1 MLQGKFVHLHVH
13 SEFSLLDGAN
23 RIKDLPVRA
32 KELGMNAM
40 AITDHGAMFGAIDFY
55 KACKANDIKP
65 IIGCEVYVAPRNRKD
80 KDPNLDARYSHLILL
95 AKDNQGYKN
104 LATLV
109 SLGYT
114 EGFYYK
120 PRIDHEII
128 EKYHEGII
136 CLSACL
142 AGEVNQAILAND
154 MEKAK
159 EVALWYKS
167 IFGED
172 YYLEIQNNGIKE
184 QVLANQKLI
193 QLARE
198 LDIPLVAT
206 NDAHYLKR
214 EDAYNHEVL
223 LCIQTGKRMTDEDRM
238 KFDTDELYVKSPEE
252 MSDYFK
258 NVPDAIENTVK
269 IAEKCNV
276 EFEFGHT
283 ILPNYDVP
291 QEFATHYDYLE
302 KLTYDGLK
310 NRYGENPSKEILE
323 RTEYELSVIK
333 KMGYVDYFLI
343 VWDYIHYAKTHN
355 IPVGPGRGSGAGSIV
370 AYSIEI
376 TDIDPIQYNLIFER
390 FLNPERISMPDFDVD
405 FCYEKRDKVI
415 EYVEQKY
422 GKDHV
427 SQIITFGTMS
437 ARMVIRDVARVL
449 DMPYAEADK
458 LAKMIPNEIHI
469 TIKKAMEQNKELKEL
484 YDTDEEIKKML
495 NIAMALEGMPRQA
508 STHACGIVITK
519 EPVVSYVPLYV
530 RDGAISTQYIM
541 TTLEELG
548 LLKMDFLALEKL
560 NIISKVSKKIKNF
573 NINNIPLD
581 DKKTLKIFYDADTDD
596 IFQFESSYA
605 KSVLDKLKITSFNE
619 LTVSLAL
626 VRPGANKQI
635 DEYLKNKKEGI
646 NLTGDLADILGA
658 TYGTIIYQEQVMK
671 IFEKVGGYSLFEA
684 DDIRVAISKKKEDI
698 INAQH
703 DKFVSGGIKNGY
715 SKEFVEKLFNK
726 IKEFGGYGFNKS
738 HSVAYALVSYQMAYL
753 KANYPKEFMFY
764 LLENNKDISK
774 CEKILSSL
782 KNSGYKL
789 LKPNINYSIDK
800 YAEKNGYILLPLNII
815 RGLND
820 DIISK
825 IIRVRENGF
834 NDIFDFF
841 VKTNSFLNNETY
853 LILIKSG
860 ALDIFKINKQTM
872 IKNIDVILNYAS
884 IYSDGLGKPILIKYP
899 EYDEATLREFEV
911 LSYGMYITNHPCS
924 KYKDVIKVENIK
936 NYLFK
941 NINMVLLIKN
951 IRTIKDKK
959 GGEMAFLECEDETGK
974 VNLTMFSSLYAKNND
989 LKVNELIRVN
999 VKVSKRFDKLNVLVN
1014 NIKRK

>member
-1 MLQGKFVHLHVH
+1 MEEKKLIPLKITT
-13 SEFSLLDGAN
+13 EYSLLKSL
-23 RIKDLPVRA
+23 IKLPDLISFLLENNI
-32 KELGMNAM
+32 KECSICDENLNGFME
-40 AITDHGAMFGAIDFY
+40 FY
-55 KACKANDIKP
+55 LKCKENNIKP
-65 IIGCEVYVAPRNRKD
+65 IIGLDTVFESMHIYVYAKNYFGYQQLLKIDYLKNNMKLLYLENPNLLVIIPFKSIDIYEKLKYKDNVYIGFCNDIEKSNALLISDKIVYVDNVRCLYKKD
-80 KDPNLDARYSHLILL
+80 IPYLKYLKMLN
-95 AKDNQGYKN
+95 DNFVYNDNAYYKN
-104 LATLV
+104 STLENIKTTYEF
-109 SLGYT
+109 S
-114 EGFYYK
+114 K
-120 PRIDHEII
+120 QI
-128 EKYHEGII
+128 
-136 CLSACL
+136 
-142 AGEVNQAILAND
+142 N
-154 MEKAK
+154 
-159 EVALWYKS
+159 
-167 IFGED
+167 
-172 YYLEIQNNGIKE
+172 LEISFDKKYIPKFNNSDNNYEYLKKLCILGLNKRFNGKVSNKYKE
-184 QVLANQKLI
+184 RILY
-193 QLARE
+193 E
-198 LDIPLVAT
+198 LD
-206 NDAHYLKR
+206 
-214 EDAYNHEVL
+214 
-223 LCIQTGKRMTDEDRM
+223 
-238 KFDTDELYVKSPEE
+238 
-252 MSDYFK
+252 
-258 NVPDAIENTVK
+258 
-269 IAEKCNV
+269 
-276 EFEFGHT
+276 
-283 ILPNYDVP
+283 
-291 QEFATHYDYLE
+291 
-302 KLTYDGLK
+302 
-310 NRYGENPSKEILE
+310 
-323 RTEYELSVIK
+323 VIN
-333 KMGYVDYFLI
+333 KMGFVDYFLI
-343 VWDYIHYAKTHN
+343 VYDYVLYAKKN
-355 IPVGPGRGSGAGSIV
+355 DIFVGPGRGSAAGSLV
-370 AYSIEI
+370 SYSLGI
-376 TDIDPIQYNLIFER
+376 TNIDPIKYDLLFER
-390 FLNPERISMPDFDVD
+390 FLNINRKKMPDIDID
-405 FCYEKRDKVI
+405 FESDKRINMI
-415 EYVEQKY
+415 EYVKNKY
-422 GKDHV
+422 GFDKV
-427 SQIITFGTMS
+427 AVGLTFNNYK
-437 ARMVIRDVARVL
+437 AKLILRD
-449 DMPYAEADK
+449 
-458 LAKMIPNEIHI
+458 LAKLLKVDSNVFDKF
-469 TIKKAMEQNKELKEL
+469 IKNINSSLSLKENYQNEKVKKYIEMYSEIKNL
-484 YDTDEEIKKML
+484 YDISYH
-495 NIAMALEGMPRQA
+495 LEGLKKNT
-508 STHACGIVITK
+508 STHAAGVIISSEKLGKIIPISNEDGTLKTGI
-519 EPVVSYVPLYV
+519 EMPY
-530 RDGAISTQYIM
+530 
-541 TTLEELG
+541 LEKMG

-646 NLTGDLADILGA
+646 NLAGDLTDILGS

-764 LLENNKDISK
+764 LLESNKDISK

-884 IYSDGLGKPILIKYP
+884 IYSDGLGKPILTKYP
-899 EYDEATLREFEV
+899 EYDDTTLREFEI

-941 NINMVLLIKN
+941 NVNMVLLIKN

-989 LKVNELIRVN
+989 LKVNELIIVN

>member
-1 MLQGKFVHLHVH
+1 MEEKKLIPLKITT
-13 SEFSLLDGAN
+13 EYSLLKSL
-23 RIKDLPVRA
+23 IKLPDLISFLNENNI
-32 KELGMNAM
+32 KEC
-40 AITDHGAMFGAIDFY
+40 AICDENLNGFMDFY
-55 KACKANDIKP
+55 LKCKENNIKP
-65 IIGCEVYVAPRNRKD
+65 IIGLDTVYESMHIYVYAKNYLGYQELLKIDYLKDNMNLSYLENSNLLVIIPFKSIDIYEKLKYKDNVYIGFCNDIEKNNALLICDKIVYVDNVRCLFKKD
-80 KDPNLDARYSHLILL
+80 ISYLKYLKMLN
-95 AKDNQGYKN
+95 DNFVYN
-104 LATLV
+104 DNA
-109 SLGYT
+109 
-114 EGFYYK
+114 YYK
-120 PRIDHEII
+120 T
-128 EKYHEGII
+128 
-136 CLSACL
+136 S
-142 AGEVNQAILAND
+142 
-154 MEKAK
+154 
-159 EVALWYKS
+159 S
-167 IFGED
+167 FED
-172 YYLEIQNNGIKE
+172 IQTTNEFSKQINLEIPFDKKYIPKFNNSDNNYEYLKKLCILGLNKRFNGKVSNKYKE
-184 QVLANQKLI
+184 RILY
-193 QLARE
+193 E
-198 LDIPLVAT
+198 LD
-206 NDAHYLKR
+206 
-214 EDAYNHEVL
+214 
-223 LCIQTGKRMTDEDRM
+223 
-238 KFDTDELYVKSPEE
+238 
-252 MSDYFK
+252 
-258 NVPDAIENTVK
+258 
-269 IAEKCNV
+269 
-276 EFEFGHT
+276 
-283 ILPNYDVP
+283 
-291 QEFATHYDYLE
+291 
-302 KLTYDGLK
+302 
-310 NRYGENPSKEILE
+310 
-323 RTEYELSVIK
+323 VIN
-333 KMGYVDYFLI
+333 KMGFVDYFLI
-343 VWDYIHYAKTHN
+343 VYDYVLYAKKN
-355 IPVGPGRGSGAGSIV
+355 DIFVGPGRGSAAGSLV
-370 AYSIEI
+370 SYSLGI
-376 TDIDPIQYNLIFER
+376 TNIDPIKYDLLFER
-390 FLNPERISMPDFDVD
+390 FLNINRKKMPDIDID
-405 FCYEKRDKVI
+405 FESDKRINMI
-415 EYVEQKY
+415 EYVKNKY
-422 GKDHV
+422 GFDKV
-427 SQIITFGTMS
+427 AVGLTFNNYK
-437 ARMVIRDVARVL
+437 AKLILRD
-449 DMPYAEADK
+449 
-458 LAKMIPNEIHI
+458 LAKLLKVDSNVFDKFIKNINSSLSLKENYQNEKV
-469 TIKKAMEQNKELKEL
+469 KKYIEMYSELKNL
-484 YDTDEEIKKML
+484 YDISYH
-495 NIAMALEGMPRQA
+495 LEGLKKNT
-508 STHACGIVITK
+508 STHAAGVIISSEKLGKIIPISNEDGTLKTGI
-519 EPVVSYVPLYV
+519 EMPY
-530 RDGAISTQYIM
+530 
-541 TTLEELG
+541 LEKMG

-646 NLTGDLADILGA
+646 NLAGDLTDILGS

-841 VKTNSFLNNETY
+841 VKTNSFLNKETY

-884 IYSDGLGKPILIKYP
+884 IYSEGLGKPILTKYP
-899 EYDEATLREFEV
+899 EYDDTTLREFEI

-941 NINMVLLIKN
+941 NVNMVLLIKN

-974 VNLTMFSSLYAKNND
+974 ANLTMFSSLYAKNND

>member
-1 MLQGKFVHLHVH
+1 MEEKKLIPLKITT
-13 SEFSLLDGAN
+13 EYSLLKSL
-23 RIKDLPVRA
+23 IKLPDLISFLNENNI
-32 KELGMNAM
+32 KEC
-40 AITDHGAMFGAIDFY
+40 AICDENLNGFMDFY
-55 KACKANDIKP
+55 LKCKENNIKP
-65 IIGCEVYVAPRNRKD
+65 IIGLDTVYESMHIYVYAKNYLGYQELLKIDYLKDNMNLSYLENSNLLVIIPFKSIDIYEKLKYKDNVYIGFCNDIEKNNALLICDKIVYVDNVRCLYKKD
-80 KDPNLDARYSHLILL
+80 IPYLKYLKMLN
-95 AKDNQGYKN
+95 DNFVYN
-104 LATLV
+104 DNA
-109 SLGYT
+109 
-114 EGFYYK
+114 YYK
-120 PRIDHEII
+120 T
-128 EKYHEGII
+128 
-136 CLSACL
+136 S
-142 AGEVNQAILAND
+142 
-154 MEKAK
+154 
-159 EVALWYKS
+159 S
-167 IFGED
+167 FED
-172 YYLEIQNNGIKE
+172 IQTTYEFSKQINLEIPFDKKYIPKFNNSDNNHEYLKKLCILGLNKRFNGKVSNKYKE
-184 QVLANQKLI
+184 RILY
-193 QLARE
+193 E
-198 LDIPLVAT
+198 LD
-206 NDAHYLKR
+206 
-214 EDAYNHEVL
+214 
-223 LCIQTGKRMTDEDRM
+223 
-238 KFDTDELYVKSPEE
+238 
-252 MSDYFK
+252 
-258 NVPDAIENTVK
+258 
-269 IAEKCNV
+269 
-276 EFEFGHT
+276 
-283 ILPNYDVP
+283 
-291 QEFATHYDYLE
+291 
-302 KLTYDGLK
+302 
-310 NRYGENPSKEILE
+310 
-323 RTEYELSVIK
+323 VIN
-333 KMGYVDYFLI
+333 KMGFVDYFLI
-343 VWDYIHYAKTHN
+343 VYDYVLYAKKN
-355 IPVGPGRGSGAGSIV
+355 DIFVGPGRGSAAGSLV
-370 AYSIEI
+370 SYSLGI
-376 TDIDPIQYNLIFER
+376 TNIDPIKYDLLFER
-390 FLNPERISMPDFDVD
+390 FLNINRKKMPDIDID
-405 FCYEKRDKVI
+405 FESDKRINMI
-415 EYVEQKY
+415 EYVKNKY
-422 GKDHV
+422 GFDKV
-427 SQIITFGTMS
+427 AVGLTFNNYK
-437 ARMVIRDVARVL
+437 AKLILRD
-449 DMPYAEADK
+449 
-458 LAKMIPNEIHI
+458 LAKLLKVDSNVFDKFIKNINSSLSLKENYQNEKV
-469 TIKKAMEQNKELKEL
+469 KKYIEMYSELKNL
-484 YDTDEEIKKML
+484 YDISYH
-495 NIAMALEGMPRQA
+495 LEGLKKNT
-508 STHACGIVITK
+508 STHAAGVIISSEKLGKIIPISNEDGTLKTGI
-519 EPVVSYVPLYV
+519 EMPY
-530 RDGAISTQYIM
+530 
-541 TTLEELG
+541 LEKMG

-646 NLTGDLADILGA
+646 NLAGDLTDILGS

-834 NDIFDFF
+834 DDIFDFF
-841 VKTNSFLNNETY
+841 VKTNSFLNKETY

-899 EYDEATLREFEV
+899 EYDEVTLREFEI

-941 NINMVLLIKN
+941 NINMVLLIKS

>member
-1 MLQGKFVHLHVH
+1 MKEKKLIPLKITT
-13 SEFSLLDGAN
+13 EYSLLKSL
-23 RIKDLPVRA
+23 IKLPDLISFLNENNI
-32 KELGMNAM
+32 KEC
-40 AITDHGAMFGAIDFY
+40 AICDENLNGFMDFY
-55 KACKANDIKP
+55 LKCKENNIKP
-65 IIGCEVYVAPRNRKD
+65 IIGLDTVYESMHIYVYAKNYLGYQELLKIDYLKDNMNLSYLENSNLLVIIPFKSIDIYEKLKYKDNVYIGFCNDIEKNNALLISDKIVYVDNVRCLYKKD
-80 KDPNLDARYSHLILL
+80 ITYLKYLKMLN
-95 AKDNQGYKN
+95 DNFVYN
-104 LATLV
+104 DNA
-109 SLGYT
+109 
-114 EGFYYK
+114 YYK
-120 PRIDHEII
+120 TSSLENIQTTYEFSKQI
-128 EKYHEGII
+128 
-136 CLSACL
+136 
-142 AGEVNQAILAND
+142 N
-154 MEKAK
+154 
-159 EVALWYKS
+159 
-167 IFGED
+167 
-172 YYLEIQNNGIKE
+172 LEIPFDKKYIPKFNNSDNNYEYLKKLCILGLNKRFNGKVSNKYKE
-184 QVLANQKLI
+184 RILY
-193 QLARE
+193 E
-198 LDIPLVAT
+198 LD
-206 NDAHYLKR
+206 
-214 EDAYNHEVL
+214 
-223 LCIQTGKRMTDEDRM
+223 
-238 KFDTDELYVKSPEE
+238 
-252 MSDYFK
+252 
-258 NVPDAIENTVK
+258 
-269 IAEKCNV
+269 
-276 EFEFGHT
+276 
-283 ILPNYDVP
+283 
-291 QEFATHYDYLE
+291 
-302 KLTYDGLK
+302 
-310 NRYGENPSKEILE
+310 
-323 RTEYELSVIK
+323 VIN
-333 KMGYVDYFLI
+333 KMGFVDYFLI
-343 VWDYIHYAKTHN
+343 VYDYVLYAKKN
-355 IPVGPGRGSGAGSIV
+355 DIFVGPGRGSAAGSLV
-370 AYSIEI
+370 SYSLGI
-376 TDIDPIQYNLIFER
+376 TNIDPIKYDLLFER
-390 FLNPERISMPDFDVD
+390 FLNINRKKMPDIDID
-405 FCYEKRDKVI
+405 FESDKRINMI
-415 EYVEQKY
+415 EYVKNKY
-422 GKDHV
+422 GFDKV
-427 SQIITFGTMS
+427 AVGLTFNNYK
-437 ARMVIRDVARVL
+437 AKLILRD
-449 DMPYAEADK
+449 
-458 LAKMIPNEIHI
+458 LAKLLKVDSNVFDKFIKNINSSLSLKENYQNEKV
-469 TIKKAMEQNKELKEL
+469 KKYIEMYSELKNL
-484 YDTDEEIKKML
+484 YDISYH
-495 NIAMALEGMPRQA
+495 LEGLKKNT
-508 STHACGIVITK
+508 STHAAGVIISSEKLGKIIPISNEDGTLKTGI
-519 EPVVSYVPLYV
+519 EMPY
-530 RDGAISTQYIM
+530 
-541 TTLEELG
+541 LEKMG

-646 NLTGDLADILGA
+646 NLTGDLADILGS

-703 DKFVSGGIKNGY
+703 DKFVYGGIKNGY

-899 EYDEATLREFEV
+899 EYDDTTLREFEI

-989 LKVNELIRVN
+989 LKVNELIIVN

>member
-1 MLQGKFVHLHVH
+1 MKEKKLIPLKITT
-13 SEFSLLDGAN
+13 EYSLLKSL
-23 RIKDLPVRA
+23 IKLPDLISFLLENNI
-32 KELGMNAM
+32 KEC
-40 AITDHGAMFGAIDFY
+40 AICDENLNGFMDFY
-55 KACKANDIKP
+55 LKCKENNIKP
-65 IIGCEVYVAPRNRKD
+65 IIGLDTVYESMHIYVYAKNYLGYQELLKIDYLKDNMNLSYLENSNLLVIIPFKSIDIYEKLKYKDNVYIGFCNDIEKNNALLISDKIVYVDNVRCLFKKD
-80 KDPNLDARYSHLILL
+80 ISYLKYLKMLN
-95 AKDNQGYKN
+95 DNFVYN
-104 LATLV
+104 DNA
-109 SLGYT
+109 
-114 EGFYYK
+114 YYK
-120 PRIDHEII
+120 T
-128 EKYHEGII
+128 
-136 CLSACL
+136 S
-142 AGEVNQAILAND
+142 
-154 MEKAK
+154 
-159 EVALWYKS
+159 S
-167 IFGED
+167 FED
-172 YYLEIQNNGIKE
+172 IQTTYEFSKQINLEIPFDKKYIPKYNNSDNNYEYLKKLCILGLNKRFNGKVSNKYKE
-184 QVLANQKLI
+184 RILY
-193 QLARE
+193 E
-198 LDIPLVAT
+198 LD
-206 NDAHYLKR
+206 
-214 EDAYNHEVL
+214 
-223 LCIQTGKRMTDEDRM
+223 
-238 KFDTDELYVKSPEE
+238 
-252 MSDYFK
+252 
-258 NVPDAIENTVK
+258 
-269 IAEKCNV
+269 
-276 EFEFGHT
+276 
-283 ILPNYDVP
+283 
-291 QEFATHYDYLE
+291 
-302 KLTYDGLK
+302 
-310 NRYGENPSKEILE
+310 
-323 RTEYELSVIK
+323 VIN
-333 KMGYVDYFLI
+333 KMGFVDYFLI
-343 VWDYIHYAKTHN
+343 VYDYVLYAKKN
-355 IPVGPGRGSGAGSIV
+355 DIFVGPGRGSAAGSLV
-370 AYSIEI
+370 SYSLGI
-376 TDIDPIQYNLIFER
+376 TNIDPIKYDLLFER
-390 FLNPERISMPDFDVD
+390 FLNINRKKMPDIDID
-405 FCYEKRDKVI
+405 FESDKRINMI
-415 EYVEQKY
+415 EYVKNKY
-422 GKDHV
+422 GFDKV
-427 SQIITFGTMS
+427 AVGLTFNNYK
-437 ARMVIRDVARVL
+437 AKLILRD
-449 DMPYAEADK
+449 
-458 LAKMIPNEIHI
+458 LAKILKVDSNVFDKFIKNINSSLSLKENYQNEKV
-469 TIKKAMEQNKELKEL
+469 KKYIEMYSELKNL
-484 YDTDEEIKKML
+484 YDISYH
-495 NIAMALEGMPRQA
+495 LEGLKKNA
-508 STHACGIVITK
+508 STHAAGVIISSEKLGKIIPISNEDGTLKTGI
-519 EPVVSYVPLYV
+519 EMPY
-530 RDGAISTQYIM
+530 
-541 TTLEELG
+541 LEKMG

-619 LTVSLAL
+619 LIVSLAL

-646 NLTGDLADILGA
+646 NLTGDLADILGS

-715 SKEFVEKLFNK
+715 TKEFLEKLFNK

-841 VKTNSFLNNETY
+841 VKTNSFLNKETY

-899 EYDEATLREFEV
+899 EYDEATLREFEI

-941 NINMVLLIKN
+941 NINMVLLIKS

-989 LKVNELIRVN
+989 LKANELIIVN

>member
-1 MLQGKFVHLHVH
+1 MKEKKLIPLKITT
-13 SEFSLLDGAN
+13 EYSLLKSL
-23 RIKDLPVRA
+23 IKLPDLISFLLENNI
-32 KELGMNAM
+32 KEC
-40 AITDHGAMFGAIDFY
+40 AICDENLNGFMDFY
-55 KACKANDIKP
+55 LKCKENNIKP
-65 IIGCEVYVAPRNRKD
+65 IIGLDTVYESMHIYVYAKNYLGYQELLKIDYLKDNMNLSYLENSNLLVIIPFKSIDIYEKLKYKDNVYIGFCNDIEKNNALLISDKIVYVDNVRCLFKKD
-80 KDPNLDARYSHLILL
+80 ISYLKYLKMLN
-95 AKDNQGYKN
+95 DNFVYN
-104 LATLV
+104 DNA
-109 SLGYT
+109 
-114 EGFYYK
+114 YYK
-120 PRIDHEII
+120 T
-128 EKYHEGII
+128 
-136 CLSACL
+136 S
-142 AGEVNQAILAND
+142 
-154 MEKAK
+154 
-159 EVALWYKS
+159 S
-167 IFGED
+167 FED
-172 YYLEIQNNGIKE
+172 IQTTYEFSKQINLEIPFDKKYIPKFNNSDNNYEYLKKLCILGLNKRFNGKVSNKYKE
-184 QVLANQKLI
+184 RILY
-193 QLARE
+193 E
-198 LDIPLVAT
+198 LD
-206 NDAHYLKR
+206 
-214 EDAYNHEVL
+214 
-223 LCIQTGKRMTDEDRM
+223 
-238 KFDTDELYVKSPEE
+238 
-252 MSDYFK
+252 
-258 NVPDAIENTVK
+258 
-269 IAEKCNV
+269 
-276 EFEFGHT
+276 
-283 ILPNYDVP
+283 
-291 QEFATHYDYLE
+291 
-302 KLTYDGLK
+302 
-310 NRYGENPSKEILE
+310 
-323 RTEYELSVIK
+323 VIN
-333 KMGYVDYFLI
+333 KMGFVDYFLI
-343 VWDYIHYAKTHN
+343 VYDYVLYAKKN
-355 IPVGPGRGSGAGSIV
+355 DIFVGPGRGSAAGSLV
-370 AYSIEI
+370 SYSLGI
-376 TDIDPIQYNLIFER
+376 TNIDPIKYDLLFER
-390 FLNPERISMPDFDVD
+390 FLNINRKKMPDIDID
-405 FCYEKRDKVI
+405 FESDKRINMI
-415 EYVEQKY
+415 EYVKNKY
-422 GKDHV
+422 GFDKV
-427 SQIITFGTMS
+427 AVGLTFNNYK
-437 ARMVIRDVARVL
+437 AKLILRD
-449 DMPYAEADK
+449 
-458 LAKMIPNEIHI
+458 LAKILKVDSNVFDKFIKNINSSLSLKENYQNEKV
-469 TIKKAMEQNKELKEL
+469 KKYIEMYSELKNL
-484 YDTDEEIKKML
+484 YDISYH
-495 NIAMALEGMPRQA
+495 LEGLKKNT
-508 STHACGIVITK
+508 STHAAGVIISSEKLGKIIPISNEDGTLKTGI
-519 EPVVSYVPLYV
+519 EMPY
-530 RDGAISTQYIM
+530 
-541 TTLEELG
+541 LEKMG

-619 LTVSLAL
+619 LIVSLAL

-646 NLTGDLADILGA
+646 NLTGDLNDILGS

-825 IIRVRENGF
+825 IIIVRENGF
-834 NDIFDFF
+834 NDILDFF
-841 VKTNSFLNNETY
+841 VKTNSFLNKETY

-899 EYDEATLREFEV
+899 EYDEATLREFEI

-941 NINMVLLIKN
+941 NINMVLLIKS

-989 LKVNELIRVN
+989 LKANELIIVN

>member
-1 MLQGKFVHLHVH
+1 MKEKKLIPLKITT
-13 SEFSLLDGAN
+13 EYSLLKSL
-23 RIKDLPVRA
+23 IKLPDLISFLNENNI
-32 KELGMNAM
+32 KEC
-40 AITDHGAMFGAIDFY
+40 AICDENLNGFMDFY
-55 KACKANDIKP
+55 LKCKENNIKP
-65 IIGCEVYVAPRNRKD
+65 IIGLDTVYESMHIYVYAKNYLGYQELLKIDYLKDNMNLSYLENSNLLVIIPFKSIDIYEKLKYKDNVYIGFCNDIEKNNALLISDKIVYVDNVRCLYKKD
-80 KDPNLDARYSHLILL
+80 ITYLKYLKMLN
-95 AKDNQGYKN
+95 DNFVYN
-104 LATLV
+104 DNA
-109 SLGYT
+109 
-114 EGFYYK
+114 YYK
-120 PRIDHEII
+120 A
-128 EKYHEGII
+128 
-136 CLSACL
+136 S
-142 AGEVNQAILAND
+142 
-154 MEKAK
+154 
-159 EVALWYKS
+159 S
-167 IFGED
+167 FED
-172 YYLEIQNNGIKE
+172 IQTTYEFSKQINLEIPFDKKYIPKFNNSDNNYEYLKKLCILGLNKRFNGKVSNKYKE
-184 QVLANQKLI
+184 RILY
-193 QLARE
+193 E
-198 LDIPLVAT
+198 LD
-206 NDAHYLKR
+206 
-214 EDAYNHEVL
+214 
-223 LCIQTGKRMTDEDRM
+223 
-238 KFDTDELYVKSPEE
+238 
-252 MSDYFK
+252 
-258 NVPDAIENTVK
+258 
-269 IAEKCNV
+269 
-276 EFEFGHT
+276 
-283 ILPNYDVP
+283 
-291 QEFATHYDYLE
+291 
-302 KLTYDGLK
+302 
-310 NRYGENPSKEILE
+310 
-323 RTEYELSVIK
+323 VIN
-333 KMGYVDYFLI
+333 KMGFVDYFLI
-343 VWDYIHYAKTHN
+343 VYDYVLYAKKN
-355 IPVGPGRGSGAGSIV
+355 DIFVGPGRGSAAGSLV
-370 AYSIEI
+370 SYSLGI
-376 TDIDPIQYNLIFER
+376 TNIDPIKYGLLFER
-390 FLNPERISMPDFDVD
+390 FLNINRKKMPDIDID
-405 FCYEKRDKVI
+405 FESDKRINMI
-415 EYVEQKY
+415 EYVKNKY
-422 GKDHV
+422 GFDKV
-427 SQIITFGTMS
+427 AVGLTFNNYK
-437 ARMVIRDVARVL
+437 AKLILRD
-449 DMPYAEADK
+449 
-458 LAKMIPNEIHI
+458 LAKLLKVDSNVFDKFIKNINSSLSLKENYQNEKV
-469 TIKKAMEQNKELKEL
+469 KKYIEMYSELKNL
-484 YDTDEEIKKML
+484 YDISYH
-495 NIAMALEGMPRQA
+495 LEGLKKNT
-508 STHACGIVITK
+508 STHAAGVIISSEKLGKIIPISNEDGTLKTGI
-519 EPVVSYVPLYV
+519 EMPY
-530 RDGAISTQYIM
+530 
-541 TTLEELG
+541 LEKMG

-646 NLTGDLADILGA
+646 NLAGDLTDILGS

-684 DDIRVAISKKKEDI
+684 DDIRVAISKKKENI

-800 YAEKNGYILLPLNII
+800 YAEKNGYILLPLNIV

-899 EYDEATLREFEV
+899 EYDDTTLREFEI

-941 NINMVLLIKN
+941 NVNMVLLIKN

-974 VNLTMFSSLYAKNND
+974 ANLTMFSSLYAKNND

>member
-1 MLQGKFVHLHVH
+1 MFTSLYVKTNY
-13 SEFSLLDGAN
+13 SLLSSLVSIDNLILYAVEHKLSALAICDDN
-23 RIKDLPVRA
+23 MTSTKIFYDKCIK
-32 KELGMNAM
+32 N
-40 AITDHGAMFGAIDFY
+40 
-55 KACKANDIKP
+55 NIKP
-65 IIGCEVYVAPRNRKD
+65 IIGLDLKYNNSNILMYAKNFIGYQSLIKLSTISSERDITITDLETYNNDVVVVLPYKD
-80 KDPNLDARYSHLILL
+80 FALYNELTRLYNNLYIGVLNKIEEKESYKVTKNVVFINKVLYLNKKHEKYLKYLFMIRDSKTIADDVTF
-95 AKDNQGYKN
+95 KDNYN
-104 LATLV
+104 YMLLSDAISLV
-109 SLGYT
+109 SNETLNNTNVIADMCNLELSKRDDLLPVYDTNIDSDQYIVKLSVAGLNKRLG
-114 EGFYYK
+114 GNVSDVYK
-120 PRIDHEII
+120 RR
-128 EKYHEGII
+128 
-136 CLSACL
+136 
-142 AGEVNQAILAND
+142 
-154 MEKAK
+154 
-159 EVALWYKS
+159 
-167 IFGED
+167 
-172 YYLEIQNNGIKE
+172 
-184 QVLANQKLI
+184 LI
-193 QLARE
+193 YE
-198 LDIPLVAT
+198 LDVI
-206 NDAHYLKR
+206 
-214 EDAYNHEVL
+214 
-223 LCIQTGKRMTDEDRM
+223 KRMG
-238 KFDTDELYVKSPEE
+238 FS
-252 MSDYFK
+252 
-258 NVPDAIENTVK
+258 N
-269 IAEKCNV
+269 
-276 EFEFGHT
+276 
-283 ILPNYDVP
+283 
-291 QEFATHYDYLE
+291 
-302 KLTYDGLK
+302 
-310 NRYGENPSKEILE
+310 
-323 RTEYELSVIK
+323 
-333 KMGYVDYFLI
+333 YFLVVYDFI
-343 VWDYIHYAKTHN
+343 KYAKKNN
-355 IPVGPGRGSGAGSIV
+355 ILVGPGRGSAAGSLV
-370 AYSIEI
+370 AYSLGI
-376 TDIDPIQYNLIFER
+376 TEIDPIKYDLLFER
-390 FLNPERISMPDFDVD
+390 FLNINRKKMPDIDID
-405 FCYEKRDKVI
+405 FESDKRINMI
-415 EYVEQKY
+415 EYVKNKY
-422 GKDHV
+422 GFDKV
-427 SQIITFGTMS
+427 AVGLTFNNYK
-437 ARMVIRDVARVL
+437 AKLILRD
-449 DMPYAEADK
+449 
-458 LAKMIPNEIHI
+458 LAKILKVDSNVFDKFIKNINSSLSLKENYQNEKV
-469 TIKKAMEQNKELKEL
+469 KKYIEMYSELKNL
-484 YDTDEEIKKML
+484 YDISYH
-495 NIAMALEGMPRQA
+495 LEGLKKNT
-508 STHACGIVITK
+508 STHAAGVIISSEKLGKIIPISNEDGTLKTGI
-519 EPVVSYVPLYV
+519 EMPY
-530 RDGAISTQYIM
+530 
-541 TTLEELG
+541 LEKMG

-646 NLTGDLADILGA
+646 NLAGDLADILGS

-841 VKTNSFLNNETY
+841 VKTNSFLNKETY

-884 IYSDGLGKPILIKYP
+884 IYSEGLGKPILTKYP
-899 EYDEATLREFEV
+899 EYDDTTLREFEI

-941 NINMVLLIKN
+941 NINMVLLIKS

-989 LKVNELIRVN
+989 LKVNELIIVN

>member
-1 MLQGKFVHLHVH
+1 MKEKKLIPLKITT
-13 SEFSLLDGAN
+13 EYSLLKSL
-23 RIKDLPVRA
+23 IKLPDLISFLNENNI
-32 KELGMNAM
+32 KEC
-40 AITDHGAMFGAIDFY
+40 AICDENLNGFMDFY
-55 KACKANDIKP
+55 LKCKENNIKP
-65 IIGCEVYVAPRNRKD
+65 IIGLDTVYESMHIYVYAKNYLGYQELLKIDYLKDNMNLSYLENPNLLVIIPFKSIDIYEKLKYKDNVYIGFCNDIEKNNALLISDKIVYVDNVRCLYKKD
-80 KDPNLDARYSHLILL
+80 IPYLKYLKMLN
-95 AKDNQGYKN
+95 DNFVYN
-104 LATLV
+104 DNA
-109 SLGYT
+109 
-114 EGFYYK
+114 YYK
-120 PRIDHEII
+120 T
-128 EKYHEGII
+128 
-136 CLSACL
+136 S
-142 AGEVNQAILAND
+142 
-154 MEKAK
+154 
-159 EVALWYKS
+159 S
-167 IFGED
+167 FED
-172 YYLEIQNNGIKE
+172 IQTTYEFSKQINLEIPFDKKYIPKFNNSDNNYEYLKKLCILGLNKRFNGKVSNKYKE
-184 QVLANQKLI
+184 RILY
-193 QLARE
+193 E
-198 LDIPLVAT
+198 LD
-206 NDAHYLKR
+206 
-214 EDAYNHEVL
+214 
-223 LCIQTGKRMTDEDRM
+223 
-238 KFDTDELYVKSPEE
+238 
-252 MSDYFK
+252 
-258 NVPDAIENTVK
+258 
-269 IAEKCNV
+269 
-276 EFEFGHT
+276 
-283 ILPNYDVP
+283 
-291 QEFATHYDYLE
+291 
-302 KLTYDGLK
+302 
-310 NRYGENPSKEILE
+310 
-323 RTEYELSVIK
+323 VIN
-333 KMGYVDYFLI
+333 KMGFVDYFLI
-343 VWDYIHYAKTHN
+343 VYDYVLYAKKN
-355 IPVGPGRGSGAGSIV
+355 DIFVGPGRGSAAGSLV
-370 AYSIEI
+370 SYSLGI
-376 TDIDPIQYNLIFER
+376 TNIDPIKYDLLFER
-390 FLNPERISMPDFDVD
+390 FLNINRKKMPDIDID
-405 FCYEKRDKVI
+405 FESDKRINMI
-415 EYVEQKY
+415 EYVKNKY
-422 GKDHV
+422 GFDKV
-427 SQIITFGTMS
+427 AVGLTFNNYK
-437 ARMVIRDVARVL
+437 AKLILRD
-449 DMPYAEADK
+449 
-458 LAKMIPNEIHI
+458 LAKILKVDSNVFDKFIKNINSSLSLKENYQNEKV
-469 TIKKAMEQNKELKEL
+469 KKYIEMYSELKNL
-484 YDTDEEIKKML
+484 YDISYH
-495 NIAMALEGMPRQA
+495 LEGLKKNT
-508 STHACGIVITK
+508 STHAAGVIISSEKLGKIIPISNEDGTLKTGI
-519 EPVVSYVPLYV
+519 EMPY
-530 RDGAISTQYIM
+530 
-541 TTLEELG
+541 LEKMG

-646 NLTGDLADILGA
+646 NLTGDLAEILGA

-698 INAQH
+698 INTQH

-884 IYSDGLGKPILIKYP
+884 IYSEGLGKPILTKYP
-899 EYDEATLREFEV
+899 EYDDTTLREFEI

-941 NINMVLLIKN
+941 NVNMVLLIKN
-951 IRTIKDKK
+951 IRTVKDKK

>member
-1 MLQGKFVHLHVH
+1 MKEKKLIPLKITT
-13 SEFSLLDGAN
+13 EYSLLKSL
-23 RIKDLPVRA
+23 IKLPDLISFLNENNI
-32 KELGMNAM
+32 KEC
-40 AITDHGAMFGAIDFY
+40 AICDENLNGFMDFY
-55 KACKANDIKP
+55 LKCKENNIKP
-65 IIGCEVYVAPRNRKD
+65 IIGLDTVYESMHIYVYAKNYLGYQQLLKIDYLKDNMNLSYLENPNLLVIIPFKSIDIYEKLKYKDNVYIGFCNDIEKNNALLISDKIVYVDNVRCLFKKD
-80 KDPNLDARYSHLILL
+80 ISYLKYLKMLN
-95 AKDNQGYKN
+95 DNFVYN
-104 LATLV
+104 DNA
-109 SLGYT
+109 
-114 EGFYYK
+114 YYK
-120 PRIDHEII
+120 T
-128 EKYHEGII
+128 
-136 CLSACL
+136 S
-142 AGEVNQAILAND
+142 
-154 MEKAK
+154 
-159 EVALWYKS
+159 S
-167 IFGED
+167 FED
-172 YYLEIQNNGIKE
+172 IQTTYEFSKQINLEIPFDKKYIPKFNNSDNNHEYLKKLCILGLNKRFNGKVSNKYKE
-184 QVLANQKLI
+184 RILY
-193 QLARE
+193 E
-198 LDIPLVAT
+198 LD
-206 NDAHYLKR
+206 
-214 EDAYNHEVL
+214 
-223 LCIQTGKRMTDEDRM
+223 
-238 KFDTDELYVKSPEE
+238 
-252 MSDYFK
+252 
-258 NVPDAIENTVK
+258 
-269 IAEKCNV
+269 
-276 EFEFGHT
+276 
-283 ILPNYDVP
+283 
-291 QEFATHYDYLE
+291 
-302 KLTYDGLK
+302 
-310 NRYGENPSKEILE
+310 
-323 RTEYELSVIK
+323 VIN
-333 KMGYVDYFLI
+333 KMGFVDYFLI
-343 VWDYIHYAKTHN
+343 VYDYVLYAKKN
-355 IPVGPGRGSGAGSIV
+355 DIFVGPGRGSAAGSLV
-370 AYSIEI
+370 SYSLGI
-376 TDIDPIQYNLIFER
+376 TNIDPIKYDLLFER
-390 FLNPERISMPDFDVD
+390 FLNINRKKMPDIDID
-405 FCYEKRDKVI
+405 FESDKRINMI
-415 EYVEQKY
+415 EYVKNKY
-422 GKDHV
+422 GFDKV
-427 SQIITFGTMS
+427 AVGLTFNNYK
-437 ARMVIRDVARVL
+437 AKLILRD
-449 DMPYAEADK
+449 
-458 LAKMIPNEIHI
+458 LAKLLKVDSNVFDKFIKNINSSLSLKENYQNEKV
-469 TIKKAMEQNKELKEL
+469 KKYIEMYSELKNL
-484 YDTDEEIKKML
+484 YDISYH
-495 NIAMALEGMPRQA
+495 LEGLKKNT
-508 STHACGIVITK
+508 STHAAGVIISSEKLGKIIPISNEDGTLKTGI
-519 EPVVSYVPLYV
+519 EMPY
-530 RDGAISTQYIM
+530 
-541 TTLEELG
+541 LEKMG

-646 NLTGDLADILGA
+646 NLAGDLTDILGS

-899 EYDEATLREFEV
+899 EYDDTTLREFEI

-989 LKVNELIRVN
+989 LKVNELIIVN

>member
-1 MLQGKFVHLHVH
+1 MKEKKLIPLKITT
-13 SEFSLLDGAN
+13 EYSLLKSL
-23 RIKDLPVRA
+23 IKLPDLISFLNENNI
-32 KELGMNAM
+32 KEC
-40 AITDHGAMFGAIDFY
+40 AICDENLNGFMDFY
-55 KACKANDIKP
+55 LKCKENNIKP
-65 IIGCEVYVAPRNRKD
+65 IIGLDTVYESMHIYVYAKNYLGYQELLKIDYLKDNMNLSYLENPNLLVIIPFKSIDIYEKLKYKDNVYIGFCNDIEKNNALLISDKIVYVDNVRCLYKKD
-80 KDPNLDARYSHLILL
+80 IPYLKYLKMLN
-95 AKDNQGYKN
+95 DNFVYN
-104 LATLV
+104 DNA
-109 SLGYT
+109 
-114 EGFYYK
+114 YYK
-120 PRIDHEII
+120 T
-128 EKYHEGII
+128 
-136 CLSACL
+136 S
-142 AGEVNQAILAND
+142 
-154 MEKAK
+154 
-159 EVALWYKS
+159 S
-167 IFGED
+167 FED
-172 YYLEIQNNGIKE
+172 IQTTYEFSKQINLEIPFDKKYIPKFNNSDNNYEYLKKLCILGLNKRFNGKVSNKYKE
-184 QVLANQKLI
+184 RILY
-193 QLARE
+193 E
-198 LDIPLVAT
+198 LD
-206 NDAHYLKR
+206 
-214 EDAYNHEVL
+214 
-223 LCIQTGKRMTDEDRM
+223 
-238 KFDTDELYVKSPEE
+238 
-252 MSDYFK
+252 
-258 NVPDAIENTVK
+258 
-269 IAEKCNV
+269 
-276 EFEFGHT
+276 
-283 ILPNYDVP
+283 
-291 QEFATHYDYLE
+291 
-302 KLTYDGLK
+302 
-310 NRYGENPSKEILE
+310 
-323 RTEYELSVIK
+323 VIN
-333 KMGYVDYFLI
+333 KMGFVDYFLI
-343 VWDYIHYAKTHN
+343 VYDYVLYAKKN
-355 IPVGPGRGSGAGSIV
+355 DIFVGPGRGSAAGSLV
-370 AYSIEI
+370 SYSLGI
-376 TDIDPIQYNLIFER
+376 TNIDPIKYDLLFER
-390 FLNPERISMPDFDVD
+390 FLNINRKKMPDIDID
-405 FCYEKRDKVI
+405 FESDKRINMI
-415 EYVEQKY
+415 EYVKNKY
-422 GKDHV
+422 GFDKV
-427 SQIITFGTMS
+427 AVGLTFNNYK
-437 ARMVIRDVARVL
+437 AKLILRD
-449 DMPYAEADK
+449 
-458 LAKMIPNEIHI
+458 LAKILKVDSNVFDKFIKNINSSLSLKENYQNEKV
-469 TIKKAMEQNKELKEL
+469 KKYIEMYSELKNL
-484 YDTDEEIKKML
+484 YDISYH
-495 NIAMALEGMPRQA
+495 LEGLKKNT
-508 STHACGIVITK
+508 STHAAGVIISSEKLGKIIPISNEDGTLKTGI
-519 EPVVSYVPLYV
+519 EMPY
-530 RDGAISTQYIM
+530 
-541 TTLEELG
+541 LEKMG

-646 NLTGDLADILGA
+646 NLAGDLTDILGS

-834 NDIFDFF
+834 DDIFDFF
-841 VKTNSFLNNETY
+841 VKTNSFLNKETY

-899 EYDEATLREFEV
+899 EYDEVTLREFEI

-941 NINMVLLIKN
+941 NINMVLLIKS

>member
-1 MLQGKFVHLHVH
+1 MKEKKLIPLKITT
-13 SEFSLLDGAN
+13 EYSLLKSL
-23 RIKDLPVRA
+23 IKLPDLISFLNENNI
-32 KELGMNAM
+32 KEC
-40 AITDHGAMFGAIDFY
+40 AICDENLNGFMDFY
-55 KACKANDIKP
+55 LKCKENNIKP
-65 IIGCEVYVAPRNRKD
+65 IIGLDTVYESMHIYVYAKNYLGYQELLKIDYLKDNMNLSYLENSNLLVIIPFKSIDIYEKLKYKDNVYIGFCNDIEKNNALLISDKIVYVDNVRCLFKKD
-80 KDPNLDARYSHLILL
+80 ISYLKYLKMLN
-95 AKDNQGYKN
+95 DNFVYN
-104 LATLV
+104 DNA
-109 SLGYT
+109 
-114 EGFYYK
+114 YYK
-120 PRIDHEII
+120 T
-128 EKYHEGII
+128 
-136 CLSACL
+136 S
-142 AGEVNQAILAND
+142 
-154 MEKAK
+154 
-159 EVALWYKS
+159 S
-167 IFGED
+167 FED
-172 YYLEIQNNGIKE
+172 IQTTYEFSKQINLEIPFDKKYIPKYNNSDNNYEYLKKLCILGLNKRFNGKVSNKYKE
-184 QVLANQKLI
+184 RILY
-193 QLARE
+193 E
-198 LDIPLVAT
+198 LD
-206 NDAHYLKR
+206 
-214 EDAYNHEVL
+214 
-223 LCIQTGKRMTDEDRM
+223 
-238 KFDTDELYVKSPEE
+238 
-252 MSDYFK
+252 
-258 NVPDAIENTVK
+258 
-269 IAEKCNV
+269 
-276 EFEFGHT
+276 
-283 ILPNYDVP
+283 
-291 QEFATHYDYLE
+291 
-302 KLTYDGLK
+302 
-310 NRYGENPSKEILE
+310 
-323 RTEYELSVIK
+323 VIN
-333 KMGYVDYFLI
+333 KMGFVDYFLI
-343 VWDYIHYAKTHN
+343 VYDYVLYAKKN
-355 IPVGPGRGSGAGSIV
+355 DIFVGPGRGSAAGSLV
-370 AYSIEI
+370 SYSLGI
-376 TDIDPIQYNLIFER
+376 TNIDPIKYDLLFER
-390 FLNPERISMPDFDVD
+390 FLNINRKKMPDIDID
-405 FCYEKRDKVI
+405 FESDKRINMI
-415 EYVEQKY
+415 EYVKNKY
-422 GKDHV
+422 GFDKV
-427 SQIITFGTMS
+427 AVGLTFNNYK
-437 ARMVIRDVARVL
+437 AKLILRD
-449 DMPYAEADK
+449 
-458 LAKMIPNEIHI
+458 LAKLLKVDSNVFDKFIKNINSSLSLKENYQNEKV
-469 TIKKAMEQNKELKEL
+469 KKYIEMYSELKNL
-484 YDTDEEIKKML
+484 YDISYH
-495 NIAMALEGMPRQA
+495 LEGLKKNT
-508 STHACGIVITK
+508 STHAAGVIISSEKLGKIIPISNEDGTLKTGI
-519 EPVVSYVPLYV
+519 EMPY
-530 RDGAISTQYIM
+530 
-541 TTLEELG
+541 LEKMG

-841 VKTNSFLNNETY
+841 VKTNSFLNKETY

-884 IYSDGLGKPILIKYP
+884 IYSDGLGKPILTKYP
-899 EYDEATLREFEV
+899 EYDDTTLREFEI

-941 NINMVLLIKN
+941 NINMVLLIKS
-951 IRTIKDKK
+951 IRNIKDKK

>member
-1 MLQGKFVHLHVH
+1 MEEKKLIPLKITT
-13 SEFSLLDGAN
+13 EYSLLKSL
-23 RIKDLPVRA
+23 IKLPDLISFLNENNI
-32 KELGMNAM
+32 KEC
-40 AITDHGAMFGAIDFY
+40 AICDENLNGFMDFY
-55 KACKANDIKP
+55 LKCKENNIKP
-65 IIGCEVYVAPRNRKD
+65 IIGLDTVYESMHIYVYAKNYLGYQELLKIDYLKDNMNLSYLENSNLLVIIPFKSIDIYEKLKYKDNVYIGFCNDIEKNNALLICDKIVYVDNVRCLFKKD
-80 KDPNLDARYSHLILL
+80 ISYLKYLKMLN
-95 AKDNQGYKN
+95 DNFVYN
-104 LATLV
+104 DNA
-109 SLGYT
+109 
-114 EGFYYK
+114 YYK
-120 PRIDHEII
+120 T
-128 EKYHEGII
+128 
-136 CLSACL
+136 S
-142 AGEVNQAILAND
+142 
-154 MEKAK
+154 
-159 EVALWYKS
+159 S
-167 IFGED
+167 FED
-172 YYLEIQNNGIKE
+172 IQTTNEFSKQINLEIPFDKKYIPKFNNSDNNYEYLKKLCILGLNKRFNGKVSNKYKE
-184 QVLANQKLI
+184 RILY
-193 QLARE
+193 E
-198 LDIPLVAT
+198 LD
-206 NDAHYLKR
+206 
-214 EDAYNHEVL
+214 
-223 LCIQTGKRMTDEDRM
+223 
-238 KFDTDELYVKSPEE
+238 
-252 MSDYFK
+252 
-258 NVPDAIENTVK
+258 
-269 IAEKCNV
+269 
-276 EFEFGHT
+276 
-283 ILPNYDVP
+283 
-291 QEFATHYDYLE
+291 
-302 KLTYDGLK
+302 
-310 NRYGENPSKEILE
+310 
-323 RTEYELSVIK
+323 VIN
-333 KMGYVDYFLI
+333 KMGFVDYFLI
-343 VWDYIHYAKTHN
+343 VYDYVLYAKKN
-355 IPVGPGRGSGAGSIV
+355 DIFVGPGRGSAAGSLV
-370 AYSIEI
+370 SYSLGI
-376 TDIDPIQYNLIFER
+376 TNIDPIKYDLLFER
-390 FLNPERISMPDFDVD
+390 FLNINRKKMPDIDID
-405 FCYEKRDKVI
+405 FESDKRINMI
-415 EYVEQKY
+415 EYVKNKY
-422 GKDHV
+422 GFDKV
-427 SQIITFGTMS
+427 AVGLTFNNYK
-437 ARMVIRDVARVL
+437 AKLILRD
-449 DMPYAEADK
+449 
-458 LAKMIPNEIHI
+458 LAKLLKVDSNVFDKFIKNINSSLSLKENYQNEKV
-469 TIKKAMEQNKELKEL
+469 KKYIEMYSELKNL
-484 YDTDEEIKKML
+484 YDISYH
-495 NIAMALEGMPRQA
+495 LEGLKKNT
-508 STHACGIVITK
+508 STHAAGVIISSEKLGKIIPISNEDGTLKTGI
-519 EPVVSYVPLYV
+519 EMPY
-530 RDGAISTQYIM
+530 
-541 TTLEELG
+541 LEKMG

-619 LTVSLAL
+619 LIVSLAL

-646 NLTGDLADILGA
+646 NLAGDLTDILGS

-834 NDIFDFF
+834 DDIFDFF
-841 VKTNSFLNNETY
+841 VKTNSFLNKETY

-884 IYSDGLGKPILIKYP
+884 IYSEGLGKPILTKYP
-899 EYDEATLREFEV
+899 EYDDTTLREFEI

-941 NINMVLLIKN
+941 NINMVLLIKS

-989 LKVNELIRVN
+989 LKVNELIIVN

>member
-1 MLQGKFVHLHVH
+1 MEEKKLIPLKITT
-13 SEFSLLDGAN
+13 EYSLLKSL
-23 RIKDLPVRA
+23 IKLPDLISFLLENNI
-32 KELGMNAM
+32 KEC
-40 AITDHGAMFGAIDFY
+40 AICDENLNGFMDFY
-55 KACKANDIKP
+55 LKCKENNIKP
-65 IIGCEVYVAPRNRKD
+65 IIGLDTVYESMHIYVYAKNYLGYQELLKIDYLKDNMNLSYLENSNLLVIIPFKSIDIYEKLKYKDNVYIGFCNDIEKNNALLISDKIVYVDNVRCLFKKD
-80 KDPNLDARYSHLILL
+80 ISYLKYLKMLN
-95 AKDNQGYKN
+95 DNFVYN
-104 LATLV
+104 DNA
-109 SLGYT
+109 
-114 EGFYYK
+114 YYK
-120 PRIDHEII
+120 T
-128 EKYHEGII
+128 
-136 CLSACL
+136 S
-142 AGEVNQAILAND
+142 
-154 MEKAK
+154 
-159 EVALWYKS
+159 S
-167 IFGED
+167 FED
-172 YYLEIQNNGIKE
+172 IQTTYEFSKQINLEIPFDKKYIPKYNNSDNNYEYLKKLCILGLNKRFNGKVSNKYKE
-184 QVLANQKLI
+184 RILY
-193 QLARE
+193 E
-198 LDIPLVAT
+198 LD
-206 NDAHYLKR
+206 
-214 EDAYNHEVL
+214 
-223 LCIQTGKRMTDEDRM
+223 
-238 KFDTDELYVKSPEE
+238 
-252 MSDYFK
+252 
-258 NVPDAIENTVK
+258 
-269 IAEKCNV
+269 
-276 EFEFGHT
+276 
-283 ILPNYDVP
+283 
-291 QEFATHYDYLE
+291 
-302 KLTYDGLK
+302 
-310 NRYGENPSKEILE
+310 
-323 RTEYELSVIK
+323 VIN
-333 KMGYVDYFLI
+333 KMGFVDYFLI
-343 VWDYIHYAKTHN
+343 VYDYVLYAKKN
-355 IPVGPGRGSGAGSIV
+355 DIFVGPGRGSAAGSLV
-370 AYSIEI
+370 SYSLGI
-376 TDIDPIQYNLIFER
+376 TNIDPIKYDLLFER
-390 FLNPERISMPDFDVD
+390 FLNINRKKMPDIDID
-405 FCYEKRDKVI
+405 FESDKRINMI
-415 EYVEQKY
+415 EYVKNKY
-422 GKDHV
+422 GFDKV
-427 SQIITFGTMS
+427 AVGLTFNNYK
-437 ARMVIRDVARVL
+437 AKLILRD
-449 DMPYAEADK
+449 
-458 LAKMIPNEIHI
+458 LAKLLKVDSNVFDKFIKNINSSLSLKENYQNEKV
-469 TIKKAMEQNKELKEL
+469 KKYIEMYSELKNL
-484 YDTDEEIKKML
+484 YDISYH
-495 NIAMALEGMPRQA
+495 LEGLKKNT
-508 STHACGIVITK
+508 STHAAGVIISSEKLGKIIPISNEDGTLKTGI
-519 EPVVSYVPLYV
+519 EMPY
-530 RDGAISTQYIM
+530 
-541 TTLEELG
+541 LEKMG

-646 NLTGDLADILGA
+646 NLTGDLADILGS

-715 SKEFVEKLFNK
+715 TKEFLEKLFNK

-841 VKTNSFLNNETY
+841 VKTNSFLNKETY

-899 EYDEATLREFEV
+899 EYDDTTLREFEI

-941 NINMVLLIKN
+941 NINMVLLIKS

-989 LKVNELIRVN
+989 LKVNELIIVN

>member
-1 MLQGKFVHLHVH
+1 MLEKVLKHEDVIKF
-13 SEFSLLDGAN
+13 
-23 RIKDLPVRA
+23 I
-32 KELGMNAM
+32 KELGREEVYQNKDIPNKINGEKISKIEYPIYIFID
-40 AITDHGAMFGAIDFY
+40 AIVKYSIIIDDIELFNNY
-55 KACKANDIKP
+55 LDQLKRIIKKVESHNDIQMGVIKLLIKYATHKLNLTDINTSDNKKKLIEYFYNKYIVEGYFYHSFP
-65 IIGCEVYVAPRNRKD
+65 SIYKEEIIKNGLSPYNKVEDLENINNILSEYKIEEIDSKD
-80 KDPNLDARYSHLILL
+80 KSLSIKVTDSTFMAYYYAVSSPSYLKKLCILGL
-95 AKDNQGYKN
+95 NKRFNGKVSNKYK
-104 LATLV
+104 
-109 SLGYT
+109 
-114 EGFYYK
+114 E
-120 PRIDHEII
+120 RIL
-128 EKYHEGII
+128 Y
-136 CLSACL
+136 
-142 AGEVNQAILAND
+142 
-154 MEKAK
+154 
-159 EVALWYKS
+159 
-167 IFGED
+167 
-172 YYLEIQNNGIKE
+172 
-184 QVLANQKLI
+184 
-193 QLARE
+193 E
-198 LDIPLVAT
+198 LD
-206 NDAHYLKR
+206 
-214 EDAYNHEVL
+214 
-223 LCIQTGKRMTDEDRM
+223 
-238 KFDTDELYVKSPEE
+238 
-252 MSDYFK
+252 
-258 NVPDAIENTVK
+258 
-269 IAEKCNV
+269 
-276 EFEFGHT
+276 
-283 ILPNYDVP
+283 
-291 QEFATHYDYLE
+291 
-302 KLTYDGLK
+302 
-310 NRYGENPSKEILE
+310 
-323 RTEYELSVIK
+323 VIN
-333 KMGYVDYFLI
+333 KMGFVDYFLI
-343 VWDYIHYAKTHN
+343 VYDYVLYAKKN
-355 IPVGPGRGSGAGSIV
+355 DIFVGPGRGSAAGSLV
-370 AYSIEI
+370 SYSLGI
-376 TDIDPIQYNLIFER
+376 TNIDPIKYDLLFER
-390 FLNPERISMPDFDVD
+390 FLNINRKKMPDIDID
-405 FCYEKRDKVI
+405 FESDKRINMI
-415 EYVEQKY
+415 EYVKNKY
-422 GKDHV
+422 GFDKV
-427 SQIITFGTMS
+427 AVGLTFNNYK
-437 ARMVIRDVARVL
+437 AKLILRD
-449 DMPYAEADK
+449 
-458 LAKMIPNEIHI
+458 LAKILKVDSNVFDKFIKNINSSLSLKENYQNEKV
-469 TIKKAMEQNKELKEL
+469 KKYIEMYSELKNL
-484 YDTDEEIKKML
+484 YDISYH
-495 NIAMALEGMPRQA
+495 LEGLKKNT
-508 STHACGIVITK
+508 STHAAGVIISSEKLGKIIPITNEDGTLKTGI
-519 EPVVSYVPLYV
+519 EMPY
-530 RDGAISTQYIM
+530 
-541 TTLEELG
+541 LEKIG

-715 SKEFVEKLFNK
+715 SKEFLEKLFNK

-841 VKTNSFLNNETY
+841 VKTNSFLNKETY

-899 EYDEATLREFEV
+899 EYDDTTLREFEI

-941 NINMVLLIKN
+941 NINMVLLIKS

-989 LKVNELIRVN
+989 LKANELIIVN

>member
-1 MLQGKFVHLHVH
+1 MKEKKLIPLKITT
-13 SEFSLLDGAN
+13 EYSLLKSL
-23 RIKDLPVRA
+23 IKLPDLISFLNENNI
-32 KELGMNAM
+32 KEC
-40 AITDHGAMFGAIDFY
+40 AICDENLNGFMDFY
-55 KACKANDIKP
+55 LKCKENNIKP
-65 IIGCEVYVAPRNRKD
+65 IIGLDTVYESMHIYVYAKNYLGYQELLKIDYLKDNMNLSYLENSNLLVIIPFKSIDIYEKLKYKDNVYIGFCNDIEKNNALLISDKIVYVDNVRCLFKKD
-80 KDPNLDARYSHLILL
+80 ISYLKYLKMLN
-95 AKDNQGYKN
+95 DNFVYN
-104 LATLV
+104 DNA
-109 SLGYT
+109 
-114 EGFYYK
+114 YYK
-120 PRIDHEII
+120 T
-128 EKYHEGII
+128 
-136 CLSACL
+136 S
-142 AGEVNQAILAND
+142 
-154 MEKAK
+154 
-159 EVALWYKS
+159 S
-167 IFGED
+167 FED
-172 YYLEIQNNGIKE
+172 IQTTNEFSKQINLEIPFDKKYIPKYNNSDNNYEYLKKLCILGLNKRCNGKVSNKYKE
-184 QVLANQKLI
+184 RILY
-193 QLARE
+193 E
-198 LDIPLVAT
+198 LD
-206 NDAHYLKR
+206 
-214 EDAYNHEVL
+214 
-223 LCIQTGKRMTDEDRM
+223 
-238 KFDTDELYVKSPEE
+238 
-252 MSDYFK
+252 
-258 NVPDAIENTVK
+258 
-269 IAEKCNV
+269 
-276 EFEFGHT
+276 
-283 ILPNYDVP
+283 
-291 QEFATHYDYLE
+291 
-302 KLTYDGLK
+302 
-310 NRYGENPSKEILE
+310 
-323 RTEYELSVIK
+323 VIN
-333 KMGYVDYFLI
+333 KMGFVDYFLI
-343 VWDYIHYAKTHN
+343 VYDYVLYAKKN
-355 IPVGPGRGSGAGSIV
+355 DIFVGPGRGSAAGSLV
-370 AYSIEI
+370 SYSLGI
-376 TDIDPIQYNLIFER
+376 TNIDPIKYDLLFER
-390 FLNPERISMPDFDVD
+390 FLNINRKKMPDIDID
-405 FCYEKRDKVI
+405 FESDKRINMI
-415 EYVEQKY
+415 EYVKNKY
-422 GKDHV
+422 GFDKV
-427 SQIITFGTMS
+427 AVGLTFNNYK
-437 ARMVIRDVARVL
+437 AKLILRD
-449 DMPYAEADK
+449 
-458 LAKMIPNEIHI
+458 LAKLLKVDSNVFDKFIKNINSSLSLKENYQNEKV
-469 TIKKAMEQNKELKEL
+469 KKYIEMYSELKNL
-484 YDTDEEIKKML
+484 YDISYH
-495 NIAMALEGMPRQA
+495 LEGLKKNT
-508 STHACGIVITK
+508 STHAAGVIISSEKLGKIIPISNEDGTLKTGI
-519 EPVVSYVPLYV
+519 EMPY
-530 RDGAISTQYIM
+530 
-541 TTLEELG
+541 LEKMG

-646 NLTGDLADILGA
+646 NLTGDLTDILGS

-715 SKEFVEKLFNK
+715 SKEFIEKLFNK

-841 VKTNSFLNNETY
+841 VKTNSFLNKETY

-884 IYSDGLGKPILIKYP
+884 IYSDGLGKPILTKYP
-899 EYDEATLREFEV
+899 EYDDTTLREFEI

-941 NINMVLLIKN
+941 NVNMVLLIKN

-989 LKVNELIRVN
+989 LKVNELIIVN

>member
-1 MLQGKFVHLHVH
+1 MKEKKLIPLKITT
-13 SEFSLLDGAN
+13 EYSLLKSL
-23 RIKDLPVRA
+23 IKLPDLISFLNENNI
-32 KELGMNAM
+32 KEC
-40 AITDHGAMFGAIDFY
+40 AICDENLNGFMDFY
-55 KACKANDIKP
+55 LKCKENNIKP
-65 IIGCEVYVAPRNRKD
+65 IIGLDTVYESMHIYVYAKNYLGYQELLKIDYLKDNMNLSYLENSNLLVIIPFKSIDIYEKLKYKDNVYIGFCNDIEKNNALLISDKIVYVDNVRCLFKKD
-80 KDPNLDARYSHLILL
+80 ISYLKYLKMLN
-95 AKDNQGYKN
+95 DNFVYN
-104 LATLV
+104 DNA
-109 SLGYT
+109 
-114 EGFYYK
+114 YYK
-120 PRIDHEII
+120 T
-128 EKYHEGII
+128 
-136 CLSACL
+136 S
-142 AGEVNQAILAND
+142 
-154 MEKAK
+154 
-159 EVALWYKS
+159 S
-167 IFGED
+167 FED
-172 YYLEIQNNGIKE
+172 IQTTYEFSKQINLEIPFDKKYIPKYNNSDNNYEYLKKLCILGLNKRFNGKVSNKYKE
-184 QVLANQKLI
+184 RILY
-193 QLARE
+193 E
-198 LDIPLVAT
+198 LD
-206 NDAHYLKR
+206 
-214 EDAYNHEVL
+214 
-223 LCIQTGKRMTDEDRM
+223 
-238 KFDTDELYVKSPEE
+238 
-252 MSDYFK
+252 
-258 NVPDAIENTVK
+258 
-269 IAEKCNV
+269 
-276 EFEFGHT
+276 
-283 ILPNYDVP
+283 
-291 QEFATHYDYLE
+291 
-302 KLTYDGLK
+302 
-310 NRYGENPSKEILE
+310 
-323 RTEYELSVIK
+323 VIN
-333 KMGYVDYFLI
+333 KMGFVDYFLI
-343 VWDYIHYAKTHN
+343 VYDYVLYAKKN
-355 IPVGPGRGSGAGSIV
+355 DIFVGPGRGSAAGSLV
-370 AYSIEI
+370 SYSLGI
-376 TDIDPIQYNLIFER
+376 TNIDPIKYDLLFER
-390 FLNPERISMPDFDVD
+390 FLNINRKKMPDIDID
-405 FCYEKRDKVI
+405 FESDKRINMI
-415 EYVEQKY
+415 EYVKNKY
-422 GKDHV
+422 GFDKV
-427 SQIITFGTMS
+427 AVGLTFNNYK
-437 ARMVIRDVARVL
+437 AKLILRD
-449 DMPYAEADK
+449 
-458 LAKMIPNEIHI
+458 LAKILKVDSNVFDKFIKNINSSLSLKENYQNEKV
-469 TIKKAMEQNKELKEL
+469 KKYIEMYSELKNL
-484 YDTDEEIKKML
+484 YDISYH
-495 NIAMALEGMPRQA
+495 LEGLKKNT
-508 STHACGIVITK
+508 STHAAGVIISSEKLGKIIPISNEDGTLKTGI
-519 EPVVSYVPLYV
+519 EMPY
-530 RDGAISTQYIM
+530 
-541 TTLEELG
+541 LEKMG

-619 LTVSLAL
+619 LIVSLAL

-646 NLTGDLADILGA
+646 NLTGDLNDILGS

-774 CEKILSSL
+774 CEKIFSSL

-825 IIRVRENGF
+825 IIIVRENGF
-834 NDIFDFF
+834 NDILDFF
-841 VKTNSFLNNETY
+841 VKTNSFLNKETY

-899 EYDEATLREFEV
+899 EYDEATLREFEI

-941 NINMVLLIKN
+941 NINMVLLIKS

-989 LKVNELIRVN
+989 LKVNELIIVN

>member
-1 MLQGKFVHLHVH
+1 MKEKKLIPLKITT
-13 SEFSLLDGAN
+13 EYSLLKSL
-23 RIKDLPVRA
+23 IKLPDLISFLNENNI
-32 KELGMNAM
+32 KEC
-40 AITDHGAMFGAIDFY
+40 AICDENLNGFMDFY
-55 KACKANDIKP
+55 LKCKENNIKP
-65 IIGCEVYVAPRNRKD
+65 IIGLDTVYESMHIYVYAKNYFGYQELLKIDYLKDNMNLSYLENSNLLVIIPFKSIDIYEKLKYKDNVYIGFCNDIEKNNALLISDKIVYVDNVRCLFKKD
-80 KDPNLDARYSHLILL
+80 ISYLKYLKMLN
-95 AKDNQGYKN
+95 DNFVYN
-104 LATLV
+104 DNA
-109 SLGYT
+109 
-114 EGFYYK
+114 YYK
-120 PRIDHEII
+120 T
-128 EKYHEGII
+128 
-136 CLSACL
+136 S
-142 AGEVNQAILAND
+142 
-154 MEKAK
+154 
-159 EVALWYKS
+159 S
-167 IFGED
+167 FED
-172 YYLEIQNNGIKE
+172 IQTTYEFSKQINLEIPFDKKYIPKYNNSDNNYEYLKKLCILGLNKRFDGKVSNKYKE
-184 QVLANQKLI
+184 RILY
-193 QLARE
+193 E
-198 LDIPLVAT
+198 LD
-206 NDAHYLKR
+206 
-214 EDAYNHEVL
+214 
-223 LCIQTGKRMTDEDRM
+223 
-238 KFDTDELYVKSPEE
+238 
-252 MSDYFK
+252 
-258 NVPDAIENTVK
+258 
-269 IAEKCNV
+269 
-276 EFEFGHT
+276 
-283 ILPNYDVP
+283 
-291 QEFATHYDYLE
+291 
-302 KLTYDGLK
+302 
-310 NRYGENPSKEILE
+310 
-323 RTEYELSVIK
+323 VIN
-333 KMGYVDYFLI
+333 KMGFVDYFLI
-343 VWDYIHYAKTHN
+343 VYDYVLYAKKN
-355 IPVGPGRGSGAGSIV
+355 DIFVGPGRGSAAGSLV
-370 AYSIEI
+370 SYSLGI
-376 TDIDPIQYNLIFER
+376 TNIDPIKYDLLFER
-390 FLNPERISMPDFDVD
+390 FLNINRKKMPDIDID
-405 FCYEKRDKVI
+405 FESDKRINMI
-415 EYVEQKY
+415 EYVKNKY
-422 GKDHV
+422 GFDKV
-427 SQIITFGTMS
+427 AVGLTFNNYK
-437 ARMVIRDVARVL
+437 AKLILRD
-449 DMPYAEADK
+449 
-458 LAKMIPNEIHI
+458 LAKLLKVDSNVFDKFIKNINSSLSLKENYQNEKV
-469 TIKKAMEQNKELKEL
+469 KKYIEMYSELKNL
-484 YDTDEEIKKML
+484 YDISYH
-495 NIAMALEGMPRQA
+495 LEGLKKNT
-508 STHACGIVITK
+508 STHAAGVIISSEKLGKIIPISNEDGTLKTGI
-519 EPVVSYVPLYV
+519 EMPY
-530 RDGAISTQYIM
+530 
-541 TTLEELG
+541 LEKMG

-646 NLTGDLADILGA
+646 NLTGDLTDILGA

-899 EYDEATLREFEV
+899 EYDDTTLREFEI

-941 NINMVLLIKN
+941 NINMVLLIKS

-989 LKVNELIRVN
+989 LKVNELIIVN

>member
-1 MLQGKFVHLHVH
+1 MKEKKLIPLKITT
-13 SEFSLLDGAN
+13 EYSLLKSL
-23 RIKDLPVRA
+23 IKLPDLISFLNENNI
-32 KELGMNAM
+32 KEC
-40 AITDHGAMFGAIDFY
+40 AICDENLNGFMDFY
-55 KACKANDIKP
+55 LKCKENNIKP
-65 IIGCEVYVAPRNRKD
+65 IIGLDTVYESMHIYVYAKNYLGYQELLKIDYLKDNMNLSYLENSNLLVIIPFKSIDIYEKLKYKDNVYIGFCNDIEKNNALLISDKIVYVDNVRCLFKKD
-80 KDPNLDARYSHLILL
+80 ISYLKYLKMLN
-95 AKDNQGYKN
+95 DNFVYN
-104 LATLV
+104 DNA
-109 SLGYT
+109 
-114 EGFYYK
+114 YYK
-120 PRIDHEII
+120 T
-128 EKYHEGII
+128 
-136 CLSACL
+136 S
-142 AGEVNQAILAND
+142 
-154 MEKAK
+154 
-159 EVALWYKS
+159 S
-167 IFGED
+167 FED
-172 YYLEIQNNGIKE
+172 IQTTYEFSKQINLEIPFDKKYIPKFNNSDNNHEYLKKLCILGLNKRFNGKVSNKYKE
-184 QVLANQKLI
+184 RILY
-193 QLARE
+193 E
-198 LDIPLVAT
+198 LD
-206 NDAHYLKR
+206 
-214 EDAYNHEVL
+214 
-223 LCIQTGKRMTDEDRM
+223 
-238 KFDTDELYVKSPEE
+238 
-252 MSDYFK
+252 
-258 NVPDAIENTVK
+258 
-269 IAEKCNV
+269 
-276 EFEFGHT
+276 
-283 ILPNYDVP
+283 
-291 QEFATHYDYLE
+291 
-302 KLTYDGLK
+302 
-310 NRYGENPSKEILE
+310 
-323 RTEYELSVIK
+323 VIN
-333 KMGYVDYFLI
+333 KMGFVDYFLI
-343 VWDYIHYAKTHN
+343 VYDYVLYAKKN
-355 IPVGPGRGSGAGSIV
+355 DIFVGPGRGSAAGSLV
-370 AYSIEI
+370 SYSLGI
-376 TDIDPIQYNLIFER
+376 TNIDPIKYDLLFER
-390 FLNPERISMPDFDVD
+390 FLNINRKKMPDIDID
-405 FCYEKRDKVI
+405 FESDKRINMI
-415 EYVEQKY
+415 EYVKNKY
-422 GKDHV
+422 GFDKV
-427 SQIITFGTMS
+427 AVGLTFNNYK
-437 ARMVIRDVARVL
+437 AKLILRD
-449 DMPYAEADK
+449 
-458 LAKMIPNEIHI
+458 LAKLLKVDSNVFDKFIKNINSSLSLKENYQNEKV
-469 TIKKAMEQNKELKEL
+469 KKYIEMYSELKNL
-484 YDTDEEIKKML
+484 YDISYH
-495 NIAMALEGMPRQA
+495 LEGLKKNT
-508 STHACGIVITK
+508 STHAAGVIISSEKLGKIIPISNEDGTLKTGI
-519 EPVVSYVPLYV
+519 EMPY
-530 RDGAISTQYIM
+530 
-541 TTLEELG
+541 LEKMG

-646 NLTGDLADILGA
+646 NLAGDLTDILGS

-841 VKTNSFLNNETY
+841 VKTNSFLNKETY

-899 EYDEATLREFEV
+899 EYDDTTLREFEV

-941 NINMVLLIKN
+941 NINMVLLIKS
-951 IRTIKDKK
+951 IRNIKDKK

-989 LKVNELIRVN
+989 LKVNELIIVN

>member
-1 MLQGKFVHLHVH
+1 MKEKKLIPLKITT
-13 SEFSLLDGAN
+13 EYSLLKSL
-23 RIKDLPVRA
+23 IKLPDLISFLLENNI
-32 KELGMNAM
+32 KEC
-40 AITDHGAMFGAIDFY
+40 AICDENLNGFMDFY
-55 KACKANDIKP
+55 LKCKENNIKP
-65 IIGCEVYVAPRNRKD
+65 IIGLDTVYESMHIYVYAKNYLGYQELLKIDYLKDNMNLSYLENSNLLVIIPFKSIDIYEKLKYKDNVYIGFCNDIEKNNALLISDKIVYVDNVRCLFKKD
-80 KDPNLDARYSHLILL
+80 ISYLKYLKMLN
-95 AKDNQGYKN
+95 DNFVYN
-104 LATLV
+104 DNA
-109 SLGYT
+109 
-114 EGFYYK
+114 YYK
-120 PRIDHEII
+120 T
-128 EKYHEGII
+128 
-136 CLSACL
+136 S
-142 AGEVNQAILAND
+142 
-154 MEKAK
+154 
-159 EVALWYKS
+159 S
-167 IFGED
+167 FED
-172 YYLEIQNNGIKE
+172 IQTTYEFSKQINLEIPFDKKYIPKFNNSDNNYEYLKKLCILGLNKRFNGKVSNKYKE
-184 QVLANQKLI
+184 RILY
-193 QLARE
+193 E
-198 LDIPLVAT
+198 LD
-206 NDAHYLKR
+206 
-214 EDAYNHEVL
+214 
-223 LCIQTGKRMTDEDRM
+223 
-238 KFDTDELYVKSPEE
+238 
-252 MSDYFK
+252 
-258 NVPDAIENTVK
+258 
-269 IAEKCNV
+269 
-276 EFEFGHT
+276 
-283 ILPNYDVP
+283 
-291 QEFATHYDYLE
+291 
-302 KLTYDGLK
+302 
-310 NRYGENPSKEILE
+310 
-323 RTEYELSVIK
+323 VIN
-333 KMGYVDYFLI
+333 KMGFVDYFLI
-343 VWDYIHYAKTHN
+343 VYDYVLYAKKN
-355 IPVGPGRGSGAGSIV
+355 DIFVGPGRGSAAGSLV
-370 AYSIEI
+370 SYSLGI
-376 TDIDPIQYNLIFER
+376 TNIDPIKYDLLFER
-390 FLNPERISMPDFDVD
+390 FLNINRKKMPDIDID
-405 FCYEKRDKVI
+405 FESDKRINMI
-415 EYVEQKY
+415 EYVKNKY
-422 GKDHV
+422 GFDKV
-427 SQIITFGTMS
+427 AVGLTFNNYK
-437 ARMVIRDVARVL
+437 AKLILRD
-449 DMPYAEADK
+449 
-458 LAKMIPNEIHI
+458 LAKILKVDSNVFDKFIKNINSSLSLKENYQNEKV
-469 TIKKAMEQNKELKEL
+469 KKYIEMYSELKNL
-484 YDTDEEIKKML
+484 YDISYH
-495 NIAMALEGMPRQA
+495 LEGLKKNT
-508 STHACGIVITK
+508 STHAAGVIISSEKLGKIIPISNEDGTLKTGI
-519 EPVVSYVPLYV
+519 EMPY
-530 RDGAISTQYIM
+530 
-541 TTLEELG
+541 LEKMG

-646 NLTGDLADILGA
+646 NLTGDLADILGS

-841 VKTNSFLNNETY
+841 VKTNSFLNKETY

-899 EYDEATLREFEV
+899 EYDEATLREFEI

-941 NINMVLLIKN
+941 NINMVLLIKS

-989 LKVNELIRVN
+989 LKANELIIVN

>member
-1 MLQGKFVHLHVH
+1 MKEKKLIPLKITT
-13 SEFSLLDGAN
+13 EYSLLKSL
-23 RIKDLPVRA
+23 IKLPDLISFLLENNI
-32 KELGMNAM
+32 KEC
-40 AITDHGAMFGAIDFY
+40 AICDENLNGFMDFY
-55 KACKANDIKP
+55 LKCKENNIKP
-65 IIGCEVYVAPRNRKD
+65 IIGLDTVYESMHIYVYAKNYLGYQELLKIDYLKDNMNLSYLENSNLLVIIPFKSIDIYEKLKYKDNVYIGFCNDIEKNNALLISDKIVYVDNVRCLFKKD
-80 KDPNLDARYSHLILL
+80 ISYLKYLKMLN
-95 AKDNQGYKN
+95 DNFVYN
-104 LATLV
+104 DNA
-109 SLGYT
+109 
-114 EGFYYK
+114 YYK
-120 PRIDHEII
+120 T
-128 EKYHEGII
+128 
-136 CLSACL
+136 S
-142 AGEVNQAILAND
+142 
-154 MEKAK
+154 
-159 EVALWYKS
+159 S
-167 IFGED
+167 FED
-172 YYLEIQNNGIKE
+172 IQTTYEFSKQINLEIPFDKKYIPKYNNSDNNYEYLKKLCILGLNKRFNGKVSNKYKE
-184 QVLANQKLI
+184 RILY
-193 QLARE
+193 E
-198 LDIPLVAT
+198 LD
-206 NDAHYLKR
+206 
-214 EDAYNHEVL
+214 
-223 LCIQTGKRMTDEDRM
+223 
-238 KFDTDELYVKSPEE
+238 
-252 MSDYFK
+252 
-258 NVPDAIENTVK
+258 
-269 IAEKCNV
+269 
-276 EFEFGHT
+276 
-283 ILPNYDVP
+283 
-291 QEFATHYDYLE
+291 
-302 KLTYDGLK
+302 
-310 NRYGENPSKEILE
+310 
-323 RTEYELSVIK
+323 VIN
-333 KMGYVDYFLI
+333 KMGFVDYFLI
-343 VWDYIHYAKTHN
+343 VYDYVLYAKKN
-355 IPVGPGRGSGAGSIV
+355 DIFVGPGRGSAAGSLV
-370 AYSIEI
+370 SYSLGI
-376 TDIDPIQYNLIFER
+376 TNIDPIKYDLLFER
-390 FLNPERISMPDFDVD
+390 FLNINRKKMPDIDID
-405 FCYEKRDKVI
+405 FESDKRINMI
-415 EYVEQKY
+415 EYVKNKY
-422 GKDHV
+422 GFDKV
-427 SQIITFGTMS
+427 AVGLTFNNYK
-437 ARMVIRDVARVL
+437 AKLILRD
-449 DMPYAEADK
+449 
-458 LAKMIPNEIHI
+458 LAKILKVDSNVFDKFIKNINSSLSLKENYQNEKV
-469 TIKKAMEQNKELKEL
+469 KKYIEMYSELKNL
-484 YDTDEEIKKML
+484 YDISYH
-495 NIAMALEGMPRQA
+495 LEGLKKNT
-508 STHACGIVITK
+508 STHAAGVIISSEKLGKIIPISNEDGTLKTGI
-519 EPVVSYVPLYV
+519 EMPY
-530 RDGAISTQYIM
+530 
-541 TTLEELG
+541 LEKMG

-619 LTVSLAL
+619 LIVSLAL

-646 NLTGDLADILGA
+646 NLTGDLADILGS

-841 VKTNSFLNNETY
+841 VKTNSFLNKETY

-899 EYDEATLREFEV
+899 EYDDTTLREFEI

-941 NINMVLLIKN
+941 NINMVLLIKS
-951 IRTIKDKK
+951 IRTIKDKN

-989 LKVNELIRVN
+989 LKANELIIVN

>member
-1 MLQGKFVHLHVH
+1 MKEKKLIPLKITT
-13 SEFSLLDGAN
+13 EYSLLKSL
-23 RIKDLPVRA
+23 IKLPDLISFLNENNI
-32 KELGMNAM
+32 KEC
-40 AITDHGAMFGAIDFY
+40 AICDENLNGFMDFY
-55 KACKANDIKP
+55 LKCKENNIKP
-65 IIGCEVYVAPRNRKD
+65 IIGLDTVYESMHIYVYAKNYLGYQELLKIDYLKDNMNLSYLENSNLLVIIPFKSIDIYEKLKYKDNVYIGFCNDIEKNNALLISDKIVYVDNVRCLFKKD
-80 KDPNLDARYSHLILL
+80 ISYLKYLKMLN
-95 AKDNQGYKN
+95 DNFVYN
-104 LATLV
+104 DNA
-109 SLGYT
+109 
-114 EGFYYK
+114 YYK
-120 PRIDHEII
+120 T
-128 EKYHEGII
+128 
-136 CLSACL
+136 S
-142 AGEVNQAILAND
+142 
-154 MEKAK
+154 
-159 EVALWYKS
+159 S
-167 IFGED
+167 FED
-172 YYLEIQNNGIKE
+172 IQTTYEFSKQINLEIPFDKKYIPKYNNSDNNYEYLKKLCILGLNKRFNGKVSNKYKE
-184 QVLANQKLI
+184 RILY
-193 QLARE
+193 E
-198 LDIPLVAT
+198 LD
-206 NDAHYLKR
+206 
-214 EDAYNHEVL
+214 
-223 LCIQTGKRMTDEDRM
+223 
-238 KFDTDELYVKSPEE
+238 
-252 MSDYFK
+252 
-258 NVPDAIENTVK
+258 
-269 IAEKCNV
+269 
-276 EFEFGHT
+276 
-283 ILPNYDVP
+283 
-291 QEFATHYDYLE
+291 
-302 KLTYDGLK
+302 
-310 NRYGENPSKEILE
+310 
-323 RTEYELSVIK
+323 VIN
-333 KMGYVDYFLI
+333 KMGFVDYFLI
-343 VWDYIHYAKTHN
+343 VYDYVLYAKKN
-355 IPVGPGRGSGAGSIV
+355 DIFVGPGRGSAAGSLV
-370 AYSIEI
+370 SYSLGI
-376 TDIDPIQYNLIFER
+376 TNIDPIKYDLLFER
-390 FLNPERISMPDFDVD
+390 FLNINRKKMPDIDID
-405 FCYEKRDKVI
+405 FESDKRINMI
-415 EYVEQKY
+415 EYVKNKY
-422 GKDHV
+422 GFDKV
-427 SQIITFGTMS
+427 AVGLTFNNYK
-437 ARMVIRDVARVL
+437 AKLILRD
-449 DMPYAEADK
+449 
-458 LAKMIPNEIHI
+458 LAKLLKVDSNVFDKFIKNINSSLSLKENYQNEKVKKYIEMYSELKNLYDISYHLEG
-469 TIKKAMEQNKELKEL
+469 IKKN
-484 YDTDEEIKKML
+484 T
-495 NIAMALEGMPRQA
+495 
-508 STHACGIVITK
+508 STHAAGVIISSEKLGKIIPISNEDGTLKTGI
-519 EPVVSYVPLYV
+519 EMPY
-530 RDGAISTQYIM
+530 
-541 TTLEELG
+541 LEKMG

-646 NLTGDLADILGA
+646 NLAGDLTDILGA

-841 VKTNSFLNNETY
+841 VKTNSFLNKETY

-884 IYSDGLGKPILIKYP
+884 IYSDGLGKPILTKYP
-899 EYDEATLREFEV
+899 EYDDTTLREFEI

-941 NINMVLLIKN
+941 NINMVLLIKS
-951 IRTIKDKK
+951 IRNIKDKK

>member
-1 MLQGKFVHLHVH
+1 MEEKKLIPLKITT
-13 SEFSLLDGAN
+13 EYSLLKSL
-23 RIKDLPVRA
+23 IKLPDLISFLLENNI
-32 KELGMNAM
+32 KECSICDENLNGFME
-40 AITDHGAMFGAIDFY
+40 FY
-55 KACKANDIKP
+55 LKCKENNIKP
-65 IIGCEVYVAPRNRKD
+65 IIGLDTVFESMHIYVYAKNYFGYQQLLKIDYLKNNMKLSYLENSNLLVIIPFKSIDIYEKLKYKDNVYIGFCNDIEKNNALLISDKIVYVDNVRCLYKKD
-80 KDPNLDARYSHLILL
+80 IPYLKYLKMLN
-95 AKDNQGYKN
+95 DNFVYNDNAYYKN
-104 LATLV
+104 STLENIKTTYEF
-109 SLGYT
+109 S
-114 EGFYYK
+114 K
-120 PRIDHEII
+120 QI
-128 EKYHEGII
+128 
-136 CLSACL
+136 
-142 AGEVNQAILAND
+142 N
-154 MEKAK
+154 
-159 EVALWYKS
+159 
-167 IFGED
+167 
-172 YYLEIQNNGIKE
+172 LEISFDKKYIPKYNNSDNNYEYLKKLCILGLNKRFNGKVSNKYKE
-184 QVLANQKLI
+184 RILY
-193 QLARE
+193 E
-198 LDIPLVAT
+198 LD
-206 NDAHYLKR
+206 
-214 EDAYNHEVL
+214 
-223 LCIQTGKRMTDEDRM
+223 
-238 KFDTDELYVKSPEE
+238 
-252 MSDYFK
+252 
-258 NVPDAIENTVK
+258 
-269 IAEKCNV
+269 
-276 EFEFGHT
+276 
-283 ILPNYDVP
+283 
-291 QEFATHYDYLE
+291 
-302 KLTYDGLK
+302 
-310 NRYGENPSKEILE
+310 
-323 RTEYELSVIK
+323 VIN
-333 KMGYVDYFLI
+333 KMGFVDYFLI
-343 VWDYIHYAKTHN
+343 VYDYVLYAKKHD
-355 IPVGPGRGSGAGSIV
+355 IFVGPGRGSAAGSLV
-370 AYSIEI
+370 SYSLGI
-376 TDIDPIQYNLIFER
+376 TNIDPIKYDLLFER
-390 FLNPERISMPDFDVD
+390 FLNINRKKMPDIDID
-405 FCYEKRDKVI
+405 FESDKRINMI
-415 EYVEQKY
+415 EYVKNKY
-422 GKDHV
+422 GFDKV
-427 SQIITFGTMS
+427 AVGLTFNNYK
-437 ARMVIRDVARVL
+437 AKLILRD
-449 DMPYAEADK
+449 
-458 LAKMIPNEIHI
+458 LAKLLKVDSNVFDKFIKNINSSLSLKDNYQNEKV
-469 TIKKAMEQNKELKEL
+469 KKYIEMYSELKNL
-484 YDTDEEIKKML
+484 YDISYH
-495 NIAMALEGMPRQA
+495 LEGLKKNT
-508 STHACGIVITK
+508 STHAAGVIISSEKLGKIIPISNEDGTLKTGI
-519 EPVVSYVPLYV
+519 EMPY
-530 RDGAISTQYIM
+530 
-541 TTLEELG
+541 LEKMG

-646 NLTGDLADILGA
+646 NLTGDLTDILGS

-774 CEKILSSL
+774 CEKMLSSL

-941 NINMVLLIKN
+941 NVNMVLLIKN

>member
-1 MLQGKFVHLHVH
+1 MKEKKLIPLKITT
-13 SEFSLLDGAN
+13 EYSLLKSL
-23 RIKDLPVRA
+23 IKLPDLISFLLENNI
-32 KELGMNAM
+32 KEC
-40 AITDHGAMFGAIDFY
+40 AICDENLNGFMDFY
-55 KACKANDIKP
+55 LKCKENNIKP
-65 IIGCEVYVAPRNRKD
+65 IIGLDTVYESMHIYVYAKNYLGYQELLKIDYLKDNMNLSYLENSNLLVIIPFKSIDIYEKLKYKDNVYIGFCNDIEKNNALLISDKIVYVDNVRCLFKKD
-80 KDPNLDARYSHLILL
+80 ISYLKYLKMLN
-95 AKDNQGYKN
+95 DNFVYN
-104 LATLV
+104 DNA
-109 SLGYT
+109 
-114 EGFYYK
+114 YYK
-120 PRIDHEII
+120 T
-128 EKYHEGII
+128 
-136 CLSACL
+136 S
-142 AGEVNQAILAND
+142 
-154 MEKAK
+154 
-159 EVALWYKS
+159 S
-167 IFGED
+167 FED
-172 YYLEIQNNGIKE
+172 IQTTYEFSKQINLEIPFDKKYIPKYNNSDNNYEYLKKLCILGLNKRFNGKVSNKYKE
-184 QVLANQKLI
+184 RILY
-193 QLARE
+193 E
-198 LDIPLVAT
+198 LD
-206 NDAHYLKR
+206 
-214 EDAYNHEVL
+214 
-223 LCIQTGKRMTDEDRM
+223 
-238 KFDTDELYVKSPEE
+238 
-252 MSDYFK
+252 
-258 NVPDAIENTVK
+258 
-269 IAEKCNV
+269 
-276 EFEFGHT
+276 
-283 ILPNYDVP
+283 
-291 QEFATHYDYLE
+291 
-302 KLTYDGLK
+302 
-310 NRYGENPSKEILE
+310 
-323 RTEYELSVIK
+323 VIN
-333 KMGYVDYFLI
+333 KMGFVDYFLI
-343 VWDYIHYAKTHN
+343 VYDYVLYAKKN
-355 IPVGPGRGSGAGSIV
+355 DIFVGPGRGSAAGSLV
-370 AYSIEI
+370 SYSLGI
-376 TDIDPIQYNLIFER
+376 TNIDPIKYDLLFER
-390 FLNPERISMPDFDVD
+390 FLNINRKKMPDIDID
-405 FCYEKRDKVI
+405 FESDKRINMI
-415 EYVEQKY
+415 EYVKNKY
-422 GKDHV
+422 GFDKV
-427 SQIITFGTMS
+427 AVGLTFNNYK
-437 ARMVIRDVARVL
+437 AKLILRD
-449 DMPYAEADK
+449 
-458 LAKMIPNEIHI
+458 LAKLLKVDSNVFDKFIKNINSSLSLKENYQNEKV
-469 TIKKAMEQNKELKEL
+469 KKYIEMYSELKNL
-484 YDTDEEIKKML
+484 YDISYH
-495 NIAMALEGMPRQA
+495 LEGLKKNT
-508 STHACGIVITK
+508 STHAAGVIISSEKLGKIIPISNEDGTLKTGI
-519 EPVVSYVPLYV
+519 EMPY
-530 RDGAISTQYIM
+530 
-541 TTLEELG
+541 LEKMG

-619 LTVSLAL
+619 LIVSLAL

-646 NLTGDLADILGA
+646 NLTGDLTDILGS

-841 VKTNSFLNNETY
+841 VKTNSFLNKETY

-899 EYDEATLREFEV
+899 EYDEATLREFEI

-941 NINMVLLIKN
+941 NINMVLLIKS
-951 IRTIKDKK
+951 IRTIKDKN

-989 LKVNELIRVN
+989 LKVNELIIVN

>member
-1 MLQGKFVHLHVH
+1 MEEKKLIPLKITT
-13 SEFSLLDGAN
+13 EYSLLKSL
-23 RIKDLPVRA
+23 IKLPDLISFLNENNI
-32 KELGMNAM
+32 KEC
-40 AITDHGAMFGAIDFY
+40 AICDENLNGFMDFY
-55 KACKANDIKP
+55 LKCKENNIKP
-65 IIGCEVYVAPRNRKD
+65 IIGLDIVYESMHIYVYAKNYLGYQELLKIDYLKDNMNLSYLENSNLLVIIPFKSIDIYEKLKYKDNVYIGFCNDIEKNNALLISDKIVYVDNVRCLFKKD
-80 KDPNLDARYSHLILL
+80 ISYLKYLKMLN
-95 AKDNQGYKN
+95 DNFVYN
-104 LATLV
+104 DNA
-109 SLGYT
+109 
-114 EGFYYK
+114 YYK
-120 PRIDHEII
+120 A
-128 EKYHEGII
+128 
-136 CLSACL
+136 S
-142 AGEVNQAILAND
+142 
-154 MEKAK
+154 
-159 EVALWYKS
+159 S
-167 IFGED
+167 FED
-172 YYLEIQNNGIKE
+172 IQTTYEFSKQINLEIPFDKKYIPKFNNSDNNYEYLKKLCILGLNKRFNGKVSNKYKE
-184 QVLANQKLI
+184 RILY
-193 QLARE
+193 E
-198 LDIPLVAT
+198 LD
-206 NDAHYLKR
+206 
-214 EDAYNHEVL
+214 
-223 LCIQTGKRMTDEDRM
+223 
-238 KFDTDELYVKSPEE
+238 
-252 MSDYFK
+252 
-258 NVPDAIENTVK
+258 
-269 IAEKCNV
+269 
-276 EFEFGHT
+276 
-283 ILPNYDVP
+283 
-291 QEFATHYDYLE
+291 
-302 KLTYDGLK
+302 
-310 NRYGENPSKEILE
+310 
-323 RTEYELSVIK
+323 VIN
-333 KMGYVDYFLI
+333 KMGFVDYFLI
-343 VWDYIHYAKTHN
+343 VYDYVLYAKKN
-355 IPVGPGRGSGAGSIV
+355 DIFVGPGRGSAAGSLV
-370 AYSIEI
+370 SYSLGI
-376 TDIDPIQYNLIFER
+376 TNIDPIKYDLLFER
-390 FLNPERISMPDFDVD
+390 FLNINRKKMPDIDID
-405 FCYEKRDKVI
+405 FESDKRINMI
-415 EYVEQKY
+415 EYVKNKY
-422 GKDHV
+422 GFDKV
-427 SQIITFGTMS
+427 AVGLTFNNYK
-437 ARMVIRDVARVL
+437 AKLILRD
-449 DMPYAEADK
+449 
-458 LAKMIPNEIHI
+458 LAKLLKVDSNVFDKF
-469 TIKKAMEQNKELKEL
+469 IKNINSSLSLKENYQNEKVKKYIEMYSEIKNL
-484 YDTDEEIKKML
+484 YDISYH
-495 NIAMALEGMPRQA
+495 LEGLKKNT
-508 STHACGIVITK
+508 STHAAGVIISSEKLGKIIPISNEDGTLKTGI
-519 EPVVSYVPLYV
+519 EMPY
-530 RDGAISTQYIM
+530 
-541 TTLEELG
+541 LEKMG

-646 NLTGDLADILGA
+646 NLTGDLTDILGA

-841 VKTNSFLNNETY
+841 VKTNSFLNKETY

-884 IYSDGLGKPILIKYP
+884 IYSDGLGKPILTKYP
-899 EYDEATLREFEV
+899 EYDDTTLREFEI

-924 KYKDVIKVENIK
+924 KYKDVIKVEDIK

-941 NINMVLLIKN
+941 NVNMVLLIKN

>member
-1 MLQGKFVHLHVH
+1 MKEKKLIPLKITT
-13 SEFSLLDGAN
+13 EYSLLKSL
-23 RIKDLPVRA
+23 IKLPDLISFLLENNI
-32 KELGMNAM
+32 KEC
-40 AITDHGAMFGAIDFY
+40 AICDENLNGFMDFY
-55 KACKANDIKP
+55 LKCKENNIKP
-65 IIGCEVYVAPRNRKD
+65 IIGLDTVYESMHIYVYAKNYLGYQELLKIDYLKDNMNLSYLENSNLLVIIPFKSIDIYEKLKYKDNVYIGFCNDIEKNNALLISDKIVYVDNVRCLFKKD
-80 KDPNLDARYSHLILL
+80 ISYLKYLKMLN
-95 AKDNQGYKN
+95 DNFVYN
-104 LATLV
+104 DNA
-109 SLGYT
+109 
-114 EGFYYK
+114 YYK
-120 PRIDHEII
+120 T
-128 EKYHEGII
+128 
-136 CLSACL
+136 S
-142 AGEVNQAILAND
+142 
-154 MEKAK
+154 
-159 EVALWYKS
+159 S
-167 IFGED
+167 FED
-172 YYLEIQNNGIKE
+172 IQTTYEFSKQINLEIPFDRKYIPKYNNSDNNYEYLKKLCILGLNKRFNGKVSNKYKE
-184 QVLANQKLI
+184 RILY
-193 QLARE
+193 E
-198 LDIPLVAT
+198 LD
-206 NDAHYLKR
+206 
-214 EDAYNHEVL
+214 
-223 LCIQTGKRMTDEDRM
+223 
-238 KFDTDELYVKSPEE
+238 
-252 MSDYFK
+252 
-258 NVPDAIENTVK
+258 
-269 IAEKCNV
+269 
-276 EFEFGHT
+276 
-283 ILPNYDVP
+283 
-291 QEFATHYDYLE
+291 
-302 KLTYDGLK
+302 
-310 NRYGENPSKEILE
+310 
-323 RTEYELSVIK
+323 VIN
-333 KMGYVDYFLI
+333 KMGFVDYFLI
-343 VWDYIHYAKTHN
+343 VYDYVLYAKKN
-355 IPVGPGRGSGAGSIV
+355 DIFVGPGRGSAAGSLV
-370 AYSIEI
+370 SYSLGI
-376 TDIDPIQYNLIFER
+376 TNIDPIKYDLLFER
-390 FLNPERISMPDFDVD
+390 FLNINRKKMPDIDID
-405 FCYEKRDKVI
+405 FESDKRINMI
-415 EYVEQKY
+415 EYVKNKY
-422 GKDHV
+422 GFDKV
-427 SQIITFGTMS
+427 AVGLTFNNYK
-437 ARMVIRDVARVL
+437 AKLILRD
-449 DMPYAEADK
+449 
-458 LAKMIPNEIHI
+458 LAKILKVDSNVFDKFIKNINSSLSLKENYQNEKV
-469 TIKKAMEQNKELKEL
+469 KKYIEMYSELKNL
-484 YDTDEEIKKML
+484 YDISYH
-495 NIAMALEGMPRQA
+495 LEGLKKNT
-508 STHACGIVITK
+508 STHAAGVIISSEKLGKIIPISNEDGTLKTGI
-519 EPVVSYVPLYV
+519 EMPY
-530 RDGAISTQYIM
+530 
-541 TTLEELG
+541 LEKMG

-581 DKKTLKIFYDADTDD
+581 DKKALKIFYDADTDD

-646 NLTGDLADILGA
+646 NLTGDLNDILGS

-841 VKTNSFLNNETY
+841 VKTNSFLNKETY

-899 EYDEATLREFEV
+899 EYDDTTLREFEI

-941 NINMVLLIKN
+941 NINMVLLIKS
-951 IRTIKDKK
+951 IRTIKDKN

-989 LKVNELIRVN
+989 LKVNELIIVN

>member
-1 MLQGKFVHLHVH
+1 MEEKKLIPLKITT
-13 SEFSLLDGAN
+13 EYSLLKSL
-23 RIKDLPVRA
+23 IKLPDLISFLNENNI
-32 KELGMNAM
+32 KEC
-40 AITDHGAMFGAIDFY
+40 AICDENLNGFMDFY
-55 KACKANDIKP
+55 LKCKENNIKP
-65 IIGCEVYVAPRNRKD
+65 IIGLDTVYESMHIYVYAKNYLGYQELLKIDYLKDNMNLSYLENSNLLVIIPFKSIDIYEKLKYKDNVYIGFCNDIEKNNALLISDKIVYVDNVRCLYKKD
-80 KDPNLDARYSHLILL
+80 IPYLKYLKMLN
-95 AKDNQGYKN
+95 DNFVYNDNAYYKN
-104 LATLV
+104 STLENIQTTYEF
-109 SLGYT
+109 S
-114 EGFYYK
+114 K
-120 PRIDHEII
+120 QI
-128 EKYHEGII
+128 
-136 CLSACL
+136 
-142 AGEVNQAILAND
+142 N
-154 MEKAK
+154 
-159 EVALWYKS
+159 
-167 IFGED
+167 
-172 YYLEIQNNGIKE
+172 LEIPFDKKYIPKYNNSDNNYEYLKKLCILGLNKRFNGKVSNKYKE
-184 QVLANQKLI
+184 RILY
-193 QLARE
+193 E
-198 LDIPLVAT
+198 LD
-206 NDAHYLKR
+206 
-214 EDAYNHEVL
+214 
-223 LCIQTGKRMTDEDRM
+223 
-238 KFDTDELYVKSPEE
+238 
-252 MSDYFK
+252 
-258 NVPDAIENTVK
+258 
-269 IAEKCNV
+269 
-276 EFEFGHT
+276 
-283 ILPNYDVP
+283 
-291 QEFATHYDYLE
+291 
-302 KLTYDGLK
+302 
-310 NRYGENPSKEILE
+310 
-323 RTEYELSVIK
+323 VIN
-333 KMGYVDYFLI
+333 KMGFVDYFLI
-343 VWDYIHYAKTHN
+343 VYDYVLYAKKN
-355 IPVGPGRGSGAGSIV
+355 DIFVGPGRGSAAGSLV
-370 AYSIEI
+370 SYSLGI
-376 TDIDPIQYNLIFER
+376 TNIDPIKYDLLFER
-390 FLNPERISMPDFDVD
+390 FLNINRKKMPDIDID
-405 FCYEKRDKVI
+405 FESDKRINMI
-415 EYVEQKY
+415 EYVKNKY
-422 GKDHV
+422 GFDKV
-427 SQIITFGTMS
+427 AVGLTFNNYK
-437 ARMVIRDVARVL
+437 AKLILRD
-449 DMPYAEADK
+449 
-458 LAKMIPNEIHI
+458 LAKLLKVDSNVFDKFIKNINSSLSLKENYQNEKV
-469 TIKKAMEQNKELKEL
+469 KKYIEMYSELKNL
-484 YDTDEEIKKML
+484 YDISYH
-495 NIAMALEGMPRQA
+495 LEGLKKNT
-508 STHACGIVITK
+508 STHAAGVIISSEKLGKIIPISNEDGTLKTGI
-519 EPVVSYVPLYV
+519 EMPY
-530 RDGAISTQYIM
+530 
-541 TTLEELG
+541 LEKMG

-646 NLTGDLADILGA
+646 NLAGDLTDILGS

-834 NDIFDFF
+834 DDIFDFF
-841 VKTNSFLNNETY
+841 VKTNSFLNKETY

-899 EYDEATLREFEV
+899 EYDEVTLREFEI

-941 NINMVLLIKN
+941 NINMVLLIKS

-959 GGEMAFLECEDETGK
+959 GGEMAFLEGEDETGK

-989 LKVNELIRVN
+989 LKANELIIVN

>member
-1 MLQGKFVHLHVH
+1 MKEKKLIPLKITT
-13 SEFSLLDGAN
+13 EYSLLKSL
-23 RIKDLPVRA
+23 IKLPDLISFLNENNI
-32 KELGMNAM
+32 KEC
-40 AITDHGAMFGAIDFY
+40 AICDENLNGFMDFY
-55 KACKANDIKP
+55 LKCKENNIKP
-65 IIGCEVYVAPRNRKD
+65 IIGLDTVYESMHIYVYAKNYLGYQELLKIDYLKDNMNLSYLENPNLLVIIPFKSIDIYEKLKYKDNVYIGFCNDIEKNNALLICDKIVYVDNVRCLFKKD
-80 KDPNLDARYSHLILL
+80 ISYLKYLKMLN
-95 AKDNQGYKN
+95 DNFVYN
-104 LATLV
+104 DNA
-109 SLGYT
+109 
-114 EGFYYK
+114 YYK
-120 PRIDHEII
+120 T
-128 EKYHEGII
+128 
-136 CLSACL
+136 S
-142 AGEVNQAILAND
+142 
-154 MEKAK
+154 
-159 EVALWYKS
+159 S
-167 IFGED
+167 FED
-172 YYLEIQNNGIKE
+172 IQTTNEFSKQINLEIPFDKKYIPKYNNSDNNYEYLKKLCILGLNKRFNGKVSNKYKE
-184 QVLANQKLI
+184 RILY
-193 QLARE
+193 E
-198 LDIPLVAT
+198 LD
-206 NDAHYLKR
+206 
-214 EDAYNHEVL
+214 
-223 LCIQTGKRMTDEDRM
+223 
-238 KFDTDELYVKSPEE
+238 
-252 MSDYFK
+252 
-258 NVPDAIENTVK
+258 
-269 IAEKCNV
+269 
-276 EFEFGHT
+276 
-283 ILPNYDVP
+283 
-291 QEFATHYDYLE
+291 
-302 KLTYDGLK
+302 
-310 NRYGENPSKEILE
+310 
-323 RTEYELSVIK
+323 VIN
-333 KMGYVDYFLI
+333 KMGFVDYFLI
-343 VWDYIHYAKTHN
+343 VYDYVLYAKKN
-355 IPVGPGRGSGAGSIV
+355 DIFVGPGRGSAAGSLV
-370 AYSIEI
+370 SYSLGI
-376 TDIDPIQYNLIFER
+376 TNIDPIKYDLLFER
-390 FLNPERISMPDFDVD
+390 FLNINRKKMPDIDID
-405 FCYEKRDKVI
+405 FESDKRINMI
-415 EYVEQKY
+415 EYVKNKY
-422 GKDHV
+422 GFDKV
-427 SQIITFGTMS
+427 AVGLTFNNYK
-437 ARMVIRDVARVL
+437 AKLILRD
-449 DMPYAEADK
+449 
-458 LAKMIPNEIHI
+458 LAKILKVDSNVFDKFIKNINSSLSLKENYQNEKV
-469 TIKKAMEQNKELKEL
+469 KKYIEMYSELKNL
-484 YDTDEEIKKML
+484 YDISYH
-495 NIAMALEGMPRQA
+495 LEGLKKNT
-508 STHACGIVITK
+508 STHAAGVIISSEKLGKIIPISNEDGTLKTGI
-519 EPVVSYVPLYV
+519 EMPY
-530 RDGAISTQYIM
+530 
-541 TTLEELG
+541 LEKMG

-646 NLTGDLADILGA
+646 NLAGDLADILGS

-782 KNSGYKL
+782 KNSRYKL

-841 VKTNSFLNNETY
+841 VKTNSFLNKETY

-884 IYSDGLGKPILIKYP
+884 IYSDGLGKPILTKYP
-899 EYDEATLREFEV
+899 EYDDTTLREFEI

-941 NINMVLLIKN
+941 NINMVLLIKS
-951 IRTIKDKK
+951 IRNIKDKK

-999 VKVSKRFDKLNVLVN
+999 VKVSKMFDKLNVLVN

>member
-1 MLQGKFVHLHVH
+1 MKEKKLIPLKITT
-13 SEFSLLDGAN
+13 EYSLLKSL
-23 RIKDLPVRA
+23 IKLPDLISFLNENNI
-32 KELGMNAM
+32 KEC
-40 AITDHGAMFGAIDFY
+40 AICDENLNGFMDFY
-55 KACKANDIKP
+55 LKCKENNMKP
-65 IIGCEVYVAPRNRKD
+65 IIGLDTVYESMHIYAYAKNYLGYQELLKIDYLKNNMKLSYLENSNLLVIIPFKSIDIYEKLKYKDNVYIGFCNDIEKNNALLISDKIVYVDNVRCLYKKD
-80 KDPNLDARYSHLILL
+80 IPYLKYLKMLN
-95 AKDNQGYKN
+95 DNFVYN
-104 LATLV
+104 DNA
-109 SLGYT
+109 
-114 EGFYYK
+114 YYK
-120 PRIDHEII
+120 T
-128 EKYHEGII
+128 
-136 CLSACL
+136 S
-142 AGEVNQAILAND
+142 
-154 MEKAK
+154 
-159 EVALWYKS
+159 S
-167 IFGED
+167 FED
-172 YYLEIQNNGIKE
+172 IQTTYEFSKQINLEIPFDKKYIPKYNNSDNNYE
-184 QVLANQKLI
+184 
-193 QLARE
+193 
-198 LDIPLVAT
+198 
-206 NDAHYLKR
+206 YLKK
-214 EDAYNHEVL
+214 
-223 LCIQTGKRMTDEDRM
+223 LCILGLNKRFNGKVSNKYKERI
-238 KFDTDELYVKSPEE
+238 LYE
-252 MSDYFK
+252 
-258 NVPDAIENTVK
+258 I
-269 IAEKCNV
+269 
-276 EFEFGHT
+276 
-283 ILPNYDVP
+283 DVI
-291 QEFATHYDYLE
+291 
-302 KLTYDGLK
+302 
-310 NRYGENPSKEILE
+310 N
-323 RTEYELSVIK
+323 
-333 KMGYVDYFLI
+333 KMGFVDYFLI
-343 VWDYIHYAKTHN
+343 VYDYVLYAKKN
-355 IPVGPGRGSGAGSIV
+355 DIFVGPGRGSAAGSLV
-370 AYSIEI
+370 SYSLGI
-376 TDIDPIQYNLIFER
+376 TNIDPIKYDLLFER
-390 FLNPERISMPDFDVD
+390 FLNINRKKMPDIDID
-405 FCYEKRDKVI
+405 FESDKRINMI
-415 EYVEQKY
+415 EYVKNKY
-422 GKDHV
+422 GFDKV
-427 SQIITFGTMS
+427 AVGLTFNNYK
-437 ARMVIRDVARVL
+437 AKLILRD
-449 DMPYAEADK
+449 
-458 LAKMIPNEIHI
+458 LAKLLKVDSNVFDKFIKNINSSLSLKENYQNEKV
-469 TIKKAMEQNKELKEL
+469 KKYIEMYSELKNL
-484 YDTDEEIKKML
+484 YDISYH
-495 NIAMALEGMPRQA
+495 LEGLKKNT
-508 STHACGIVITK
+508 STHAAGVIISSEKLGKIIPISNEDGTLKTGI
-519 EPVVSYVPLYV
+519 EMPY
-530 RDGAISTQYIM
+530 
-541 TTLEELG
+541 LEKMG

-646 NLTGDLADILGA
+646 NLTGDLTDILGA

-753 KANYPKEFMFY
+753 KANYSKEFMFY

-774 CEKILSSL
+774 CEKMLSSL

-820 DIISK
+820 DIINK

-853 LILIKSG
+853 SILIKSG

-884 IYSDGLGKPILIKYP
+884 IYSDGLGKPILTKYP
-899 EYDEATLREFEV
+899 EYDDATLREFEV

-941 NINMVLLIKN
+941 NINMVLLIKS

>member
-1 MLQGKFVHLHVH
+1 MEEKKLIPLKITT
-13 SEFSLLDGAN
+13 EYSLLKSL
-23 RIKDLPVRA
+23 IKLPDLISFLLENNI
-32 KELGMNAM
+32 KEC
-40 AITDHGAMFGAIDFY
+40 AICDENLNGFMDFY
-55 KACKANDIKP
+55 LKCKENNIKP
-65 IIGCEVYVAPRNRKD
+65 IIGLDTVYESMHIYVYAKNYLGYQELLKIDYLKDNMNLSYLENSNLLVIIPFKSIDIYEKLKYKDNVYIGFCNDIEKNNALLISDKIVYVDNVRCLYKKDISYLKYLKMLNDNFVYNDNAYYKTSSFEDIQTTYEFSKQINLEIPFDKKYIPKFNNSDNNYEYLKKLCILGLNKRFNRKVSN
-80 KDPNLDARYSHLILL
+80 KYKERIL
-95 AKDNQGYKN
+95 Y
-104 LATLV
+104 
-109 SLGYT
+109 
-114 EGFYYK
+114 
-120 PRIDHEII
+120 
-128 EKYHEGII
+128 
-136 CLSACL
+136 
-142 AGEVNQAILAND
+142 
-154 MEKAK
+154 
-159 EVALWYKS
+159 
-167 IFGED
+167 
-172 YYLEIQNNGIKE
+172 
-184 QVLANQKLI
+184 
-193 QLARE
+193 E
-198 LDIPLVAT
+198 LD
-206 NDAHYLKR
+206 
-214 EDAYNHEVL
+214 
-223 LCIQTGKRMTDEDRM
+223 
-238 KFDTDELYVKSPEE
+238 
-252 MSDYFK
+252 
-258 NVPDAIENTVK
+258 
-269 IAEKCNV
+269 
-276 EFEFGHT
+276 
-283 ILPNYDVP
+283 
-291 QEFATHYDYLE
+291 
-302 KLTYDGLK
+302 
-310 NRYGENPSKEILE
+310 
-323 RTEYELSVIK
+323 VIN
-333 KMGYVDYFLI
+333 KMGFVDYFLI
-343 VWDYIHYAKTHN
+343 VYDYVLYAKKN
-355 IPVGPGRGSGAGSIV
+355 DIFVGPGRGSAAGSLV
-370 AYSIEI
+370 SYSLGI
-376 TDIDPIQYNLIFER
+376 TNIDPIKYDLLFER
-390 FLNPERISMPDFDVD
+390 FLNINRKKMPDIDID
-405 FCYEKRDKVI
+405 FESDKRINMI
-415 EYVEQKY
+415 EYVKNKY
-422 GKDHV
+422 GFDKV
-427 SQIITFGTMS
+427 AVGLTFNNYK
-437 ARMVIRDVARVL
+437 AKLILRD
-449 DMPYAEADK
+449 
-458 LAKMIPNEIHI
+458 LAKILKVDSNVFDKFIKNINSSLSLKENYQNEKV
-469 TIKKAMEQNKELKEL
+469 KKYIEMYSELKNL
-484 YDTDEEIKKML
+484 YDISYH
-495 NIAMALEGMPRQA
+495 LEGLKKNT
-508 STHACGIVITK
+508 STHAAGVIISSEKLGKIIPISNEDGTLKTGI
-519 EPVVSYVPLYV
+519 EMPY
-530 RDGAISTQYIM
+530 
-541 TTLEELG
+541 LEKMG

-703 DKFVSGGIKNGY
+703 DKFVFGGIKNGY
-715 SKEFVEKLFNK
+715 SKEFIEKLFNK

-834 NDIFDFF
+834 DDIFDFF

-899 EYDEATLREFEV
+899 EYDDTTLREFEV

-941 NINMVLLIKN
+941 NINMVLLIKS

>member
-1 MLQGKFVHLHVH
+1 MKEKKLIPLKITT
-13 SEFSLLDGAN
+13 EYSLLKSL
-23 RIKDLPVRA
+23 IKLPDLISFLNENNI
-32 KELGMNAM
+32 KEC
-40 AITDHGAMFGAIDFY
+40 AICDENLNGFMDFY
-55 KACKANDIKP
+55 LKCKENNIKP
-65 IIGCEVYVAPRNRKD
+65 IIGLDTVYESMHIYVYAKNYLGYQELLKIDYLKDNMNLSYLENPNLLVIIPFKSIDIYEKLKYKDNVYIGFCNDIEKNNALLISDKIVYVDNVRCLYKKD
-80 KDPNLDARYSHLILL
+80 IPYLKYLKMLN
-95 AKDNQGYKN
+95 DNFVYN
-104 LATLV
+104 DNA
-109 SLGYT
+109 
-114 EGFYYK
+114 YYK
-120 PRIDHEII
+120 T
-128 EKYHEGII
+128 
-136 CLSACL
+136 S
-142 AGEVNQAILAND
+142 
-154 MEKAK
+154 
-159 EVALWYKS
+159 S
-167 IFGED
+167 FED
-172 YYLEIQNNGIKE
+172 IQTTYEFSKQINLEIPFDKKYIPKYNNSDNNYEYLKKLCILGLNKRFNGKVSNKYKE
-184 QVLANQKLI
+184 RILY
-193 QLARE
+193 E
-198 LDIPLVAT
+198 LD
-206 NDAHYLKR
+206 
-214 EDAYNHEVL
+214 
-223 LCIQTGKRMTDEDRM
+223 
-238 KFDTDELYVKSPEE
+238 
-252 MSDYFK
+252 
-258 NVPDAIENTVK
+258 
-269 IAEKCNV
+269 
-276 EFEFGHT
+276 
-283 ILPNYDVP
+283 
-291 QEFATHYDYLE
+291 
-302 KLTYDGLK
+302 
-310 NRYGENPSKEILE
+310 
-323 RTEYELSVIK
+323 VIN
-333 KMGYVDYFLI
+333 KMGFVDYFLI
-343 VWDYIHYAKTHN
+343 VYDYVLYAKKN
-355 IPVGPGRGSGAGSIV
+355 DIFVGPGRGSAAGSLV
-370 AYSIEI
+370 SYSLGI
-376 TDIDPIQYNLIFER
+376 TNIDPIKYDLLFER
-390 FLNPERISMPDFDVD
+390 FLNINRKKMPDIDID
-405 FCYEKRDKVI
+405 FESDKRINMI
-415 EYVEQKY
+415 EYVKNKY
-422 GKDHV
+422 GFDKV
-427 SQIITFGTMS
+427 AVGLTFNNYK
-437 ARMVIRDVARVL
+437 AKLILRD
-449 DMPYAEADK
+449 
-458 LAKMIPNEIHI
+458 LAKLLKVDSNVFDKFIKNINSSLSLKENYQNEKVKKYIEMYSELKNLYDISYHLEG
-469 TIKKAMEQNKELKEL
+469 IKKN
-484 YDTDEEIKKML
+484 T
-495 NIAMALEGMPRQA
+495 
-508 STHACGIVITK
+508 STHAAGVIISSEKLGKIIPISNEDGTLKTGI
-519 EPVVSYVPLYV
+519 EMPY
-530 RDGAISTQYIM
+530 
-541 TTLEELG
+541 LEKMG

-789 LKPNINYSIDK
+789 LKPNINYSMDK
-800 YAEKNGYILLPLNII
+800 YAEKKGYILLPLNII

-841 VKTNSFLNNETY
+841 VKTNSFLNKETY

-884 IYSDGLGKPILIKYP
+884 IYSDGLGKPILTKYP
-899 EYDEATLREFEV
+899 EYDDTTLREFEI

-941 NINMVLLIKN
+941 NINMVLLIKS
-951 IRTIKDKK
+951 IRNIKDKK

>member
-1 MLQGKFVHLHVH
+1 MKEKKLIPLKITT
-13 SEFSLLDGAN
+13 EYSLLKSL
-23 RIKDLPVRA
+23 IKLPDLISFLNENNI
-32 KELGMNAM
+32 KEC
-40 AITDHGAMFGAIDFY
+40 AICDENLNGFMDFY
-55 KACKANDIKP
+55 LKCKENNIKP
-65 IIGCEVYVAPRNRKD
+65 IIGLDTVYESMHIYVYAKNYLGYQELLKIDYLKDNMNLSYLENSNLLVIIPFKSIDIYEKLKYKDNVYIGFCNDIEKNNALLISDKIVYVDNVRCLYKKD
-80 KDPNLDARYSHLILL
+80 ISYLKYLKMLN
-95 AKDNQGYKN
+95 DNFVYN
-104 LATLV
+104 DNA
-109 SLGYT
+109 
-114 EGFYYK
+114 YYK
-120 PRIDHEII
+120 A
-128 EKYHEGII
+128 
-136 CLSACL
+136 S
-142 AGEVNQAILAND
+142 
-154 MEKAK
+154 
-159 EVALWYKS
+159 S
-167 IFGED
+167 FED
-172 YYLEIQNNGIKE
+172 IQTTYEFSKQINLEIPFDKKYIPKYNNSDNNYEYLKKLCILGLNKRFNGKVSNKYKE
-184 QVLANQKLI
+184 RILY
-193 QLARE
+193 E
-198 LDIPLVAT
+198 LD
-206 NDAHYLKR
+206 
-214 EDAYNHEVL
+214 
-223 LCIQTGKRMTDEDRM
+223 
-238 KFDTDELYVKSPEE
+238 
-252 MSDYFK
+252 
-258 NVPDAIENTVK
+258 
-269 IAEKCNV
+269 
-276 EFEFGHT
+276 
-283 ILPNYDVP
+283 
-291 QEFATHYDYLE
+291 
-302 KLTYDGLK
+302 
-310 NRYGENPSKEILE
+310 
-323 RTEYELSVIK
+323 VIN
-333 KMGYVDYFLI
+333 KMGFVDYFLI
-343 VWDYIHYAKTHN
+343 VYDYVLYAKKN
-355 IPVGPGRGSGAGSIV
+355 DIFVGPGRGSAAGSLV
-370 AYSIEI
+370 SYSLGI
-376 TDIDPIQYNLIFER
+376 TNIDPIKYDLLFER
-390 FLNPERISMPDFDVD
+390 FLNINRKKMPDIDID
-405 FCYEKRDKVI
+405 FESDKRINMI
-415 EYVEQKY
+415 EYVKNKY
-422 GKDHV
+422 GFDKV
-427 SQIITFGTMS
+427 AVGLTFNNYK
-437 ARMVIRDVARVL
+437 AKLILRD
-449 DMPYAEADK
+449 
-458 LAKMIPNEIHI
+458 LAKLLKVDSNVFDKFIKNINSSLSLKENYQNEKV
-469 TIKKAMEQNKELKEL
+469 KKYIEMYSELKNL
-484 YDTDEEIKKML
+484 YDISYH
-495 NIAMALEGMPRQA
+495 LEGLKKNT
-508 STHACGIVITK
+508 STHAAGVIISSEKLGKIIPISNEDGTLKTGI
-519 EPVVSYVPLYV
+519 EMPY
-530 RDGAISTQYIM
+530 
-541 TTLEELG
+541 LEKMG

-703 DKFVSGGIKNGY
+703 DKFVYGGIKNGY

-899 EYDEATLREFEV
+899 EYDDTTLREFEI

-989 LKVNELIRVN
+989 LKVNELIKVN

>member
-1 MLQGKFVHLHVH
+1 MKEKKLIPLKITT
-13 SEFSLLDGAN
+13 EYSLLKSL
-23 RIKDLPVRA
+23 IKLPDLISFLNENNI
-32 KELGMNAM
+32 KEC
-40 AITDHGAMFGAIDFY
+40 AICDENLNGFMDFY
-55 KACKANDIKP
+55 LKCKENNIKP
-65 IIGCEVYVAPRNRKD
+65 IIGLDTVYESMHIYVYAKNYLGYQELLKIDYLKDNMNLSYLENSNLLVIIPFKSIDIYEKLKYKDNVYIGFCNDIEKNNALLISDKIVYVDNVRCLYKKD
-80 KDPNLDARYSHLILL
+80 IPYLKYLKMLN
-95 AKDNQGYKN
+95 DNFVYN
-104 LATLV
+104 DNA
-109 SLGYT
+109 
-114 EGFYYK
+114 YYK
-120 PRIDHEII
+120 T
-128 EKYHEGII
+128 
-136 CLSACL
+136 S
-142 AGEVNQAILAND
+142 
-154 MEKAK
+154 
-159 EVALWYKS
+159 S
-167 IFGED
+167 FED
-172 YYLEIQNNGIKE
+172 IQTTYEFSKQINLEIPFDKKYIPKFNNSDNNYEYLKKLCILGLNKRFNGKVSNKYKE
-184 QVLANQKLI
+184 RILY
-193 QLARE
+193 E
-198 LDIPLVAT
+198 LD
-206 NDAHYLKR
+206 
-214 EDAYNHEVL
+214 
-223 LCIQTGKRMTDEDRM
+223 
-238 KFDTDELYVKSPEE
+238 
-252 MSDYFK
+252 
-258 NVPDAIENTVK
+258 
-269 IAEKCNV
+269 
-276 EFEFGHT
+276 
-283 ILPNYDVP
+283 
-291 QEFATHYDYLE
+291 
-302 KLTYDGLK
+302 
-310 NRYGENPSKEILE
+310 
-323 RTEYELSVIK
+323 VIN
-333 KMGYVDYFLI
+333 KMGFVDYFLI
-343 VWDYIHYAKTHN
+343 VYDYVLYAKKN
-355 IPVGPGRGSGAGSIV
+355 DIFVGPGRGSAAGSLV
-370 AYSIEI
+370 SYSLGI
-376 TDIDPIQYNLIFER
+376 TNIDPIKYDLLFER
-390 FLNPERISMPDFDVD
+390 FLNINRKKMPDIDID
-405 FCYEKRDKVI
+405 FESDKRINMI
-415 EYVEQKY
+415 EYVKNKY
-422 GKDHV
+422 GFDKV
-427 SQIITFGTMS
+427 AVGLTFNNYK
-437 ARMVIRDVARVL
+437 AKLILRD
-449 DMPYAEADK
+449 
-458 LAKMIPNEIHI
+458 LAKLLKVDSNVFDKFIKNINSSLSLKENYQNEKV
-469 TIKKAMEQNKELKEL
+469 KKYIEMYSELKNL
-484 YDTDEEIKKML
+484 YDISYH
-495 NIAMALEGMPRQA
+495 LEGLKKNT
-508 STHACGIVITK
+508 STHAAGVIISSEKLGKIIPISNEDGTLKTGI
-519 EPVVSYVPLYV
+519 E
-530 RDGAISTQYIM
+530 M
-541 TTLEELG
+541 TYLEKMG

-646 NLTGDLADILGA
+646 NLAGDLTDILGS

-884 IYSDGLGKPILIKYP
+884 IYSDGLGKPILTKYP
-899 EYDEATLREFEV
+899 EYDDTTLREFEI

-941 NINMVLLIKN
+941 NINMVLLIKS

>member
-1 MLQGKFVHLHVH
+1 MKEKKLIPLKITT
-13 SEFSLLDGAN
+13 EYSLLKSL
-23 RIKDLPVRA
+23 IKLPDLISFLNENNI
-32 KELGMNAM
+32 KEC
-40 AITDHGAMFGAIDFY
+40 AICDENLNGFMDFY
-55 KACKANDIKP
+55 LKCKENNIKP
-65 IIGCEVYVAPRNRKD
+65 IIGLDTVYESMHIYVYAKNYLGYQELLKIDYLKNNMNLSYLENSNLLVIIPFKSIDIYEKLKYKDNVYIGFCNDIEKNNALLISDKIVYVDNVRCLYKKD
-80 KDPNLDARYSHLILL
+80 IPYLKYLKMLN
-95 AKDNQGYKN
+95 DNFVYN
-104 LATLV
+104 DNA
-109 SLGYT
+109 
-114 EGFYYK
+114 YYK
-120 PRIDHEII
+120 T
-128 EKYHEGII
+128 
-136 CLSACL
+136 S
-142 AGEVNQAILAND
+142 
-154 MEKAK
+154 
-159 EVALWYKS
+159 S
-167 IFGED
+167 FED
-172 YYLEIQNNGIKE
+172 IQTTYEFSKQINLEIPFDKKYIPKFNNSDNNYEYLKKLCILGLNKRFNGKVSNKYKE
-184 QVLANQKLI
+184 RILY
-193 QLARE
+193 E
-198 LDIPLVAT
+198 LD
-206 NDAHYLKR
+206 
-214 EDAYNHEVL
+214 
-223 LCIQTGKRMTDEDRM
+223 
-238 KFDTDELYVKSPEE
+238 
-252 MSDYFK
+252 
-258 NVPDAIENTVK
+258 
-269 IAEKCNV
+269 
-276 EFEFGHT
+276 
-283 ILPNYDVP
+283 
-291 QEFATHYDYLE
+291 
-302 KLTYDGLK
+302 
-310 NRYGENPSKEILE
+310 
-323 RTEYELSVIK
+323 VIN
-333 KMGYVDYFLI
+333 KMGFVDYFLI
-343 VWDYIHYAKTHN
+343 VYDYVLYAKKN
-355 IPVGPGRGSGAGSIV
+355 DIFVGPGRGSAAGSLV
-370 AYSIEI
+370 SYSLGI
-376 TDIDPIQYNLIFER
+376 TNIDPIKYGLLFER
-390 FLNPERISMPDFDVD
+390 FLNINRKKMPDIDID
-405 FCYEKRDKVI
+405 FESDKRINMI
-415 EYVEQKY
+415 EYVKNKY
-422 GKDHV
+422 GFDKV
-427 SQIITFGTMS
+427 AVGLTFNNYK
-437 ARMVIRDVARVL
+437 AKLILRD
-449 DMPYAEADK
+449 
-458 LAKMIPNEIHI
+458 LAKLLKVDSNVFDKFIKNINSSLSLKENYQNEKV
-469 TIKKAMEQNKELKEL
+469 KKYIEMYSELKNL
-484 YDTDEEIKKML
+484 YDISYH
-495 NIAMALEGMPRQA
+495 LEGLKKNT
-508 STHACGIVITK
+508 STHAAGVIISSEKLGKIIPISNEDGTLKTGI
-519 EPVVSYVPLYV
+519 EMPY
-530 RDGAISTQYIM
+530 
-541 TTLEELG
+541 LEKMG

-774 CEKILSSL
+774 CEKMLSSL

-841 VKTNSFLNNETY
+841 VKTNSFLNKETY

-899 EYDEATLREFEV
+899 EYDEVTLREFEI

-941 NINMVLLIKN
+941 NINMVLLIKS

>member
-1 MLQGKFVHLHVH
+1 MKEKKLIPLKITT
-13 SEFSLLDGAN
+13 EYSLLKSL
-23 RIKDLPVRA
+23 IKLSDLISFLLENNI
-32 KELGMNAM
+32 KEC
-40 AITDHGAMFGAIDFY
+40 AICDENLNGFMDFY
-55 KACKANDIKP
+55 LKCKENNIKP
-65 IIGCEVYVAPRNRKD
+65 IIGLDTVYESMHIYVYAKNYLGYQELLKIDYLKDNMNLSYLENSNLLVIIPFKSIDIYEKLKYKDNVYIGFCNDIEKNNALLISDKIVYVDNVRCLFKKD
-80 KDPNLDARYSHLILL
+80 ISYLKYLKMLN
-95 AKDNQGYKN
+95 DNFVYN
-104 LATLV
+104 DNA
-109 SLGYT
+109 
-114 EGFYYK
+114 YYK
-120 PRIDHEII
+120 T
-128 EKYHEGII
+128 
-136 CLSACL
+136 S
-142 AGEVNQAILAND
+142 
-154 MEKAK
+154 
-159 EVALWYKS
+159 S
-167 IFGED
+167 FED
-172 YYLEIQNNGIKE
+172 IQTTYEFSKQINLEIPFDKKYIPKYNNSDNNYEYLKKLCILGLNKRFNGKVSNKYKE
-184 QVLANQKLI
+184 RILY
-193 QLARE
+193 E
-198 LDIPLVAT
+198 LD
-206 NDAHYLKR
+206 
-214 EDAYNHEVL
+214 
-223 LCIQTGKRMTDEDRM
+223 
-238 KFDTDELYVKSPEE
+238 
-252 MSDYFK
+252 
-258 NVPDAIENTVK
+258 
-269 IAEKCNV
+269 
-276 EFEFGHT
+276 
-283 ILPNYDVP
+283 
-291 QEFATHYDYLE
+291 
-302 KLTYDGLK
+302 
-310 NRYGENPSKEILE
+310 
-323 RTEYELSVIK
+323 VIN
-333 KMGYVDYFLI
+333 KMGFVDYFLI
-343 VWDYIHYAKTHN
+343 VYDYVLYAKKN
-355 IPVGPGRGSGAGSIV
+355 DIFVGPGRGSAAGSLV
-370 AYSIEI
+370 SYSLGI
-376 TDIDPIQYNLIFER
+376 TNIDPIKYDLLFER
-390 FLNPERISMPDFDVD
+390 FLNINRKKMPDIDID
-405 FCYEKRDKVI
+405 FESDKRINMI
-415 EYVEQKY
+415 EYVKNKY
-422 GKDHV
+422 GFDKV
-427 SQIITFGTMS
+427 AVGLTFNNYK
-437 ARMVIRDVARVL
+437 AKLILRD
-449 DMPYAEADK
+449 
-458 LAKMIPNEIHI
+458 LAKLLKVDSNVFDKFIKNINSSLSLKENYQNEKV
-469 TIKKAMEQNKELKEL
+469 KKYIEMYSELKNL
-484 YDTDEEIKKML
+484 YDISYH
-495 NIAMALEGMPRQA
+495 LEGLKKNT
-508 STHACGIVITK
+508 STHAAGVIISSEKLGKIIPISNEDGTLKTGI
-519 EPVVSYVPLYV
+519 EMPY
-530 RDGAISTQYIM
+530 
-541 TTLEELG
+541 LEKMG

-646 NLTGDLADILGA
+646 NLTGDLTDILGS

-841 VKTNSFLNNETY
+841 VKTNSFLNKETY

-899 EYDEATLREFEV
+899 EYDEATLREFEI

-941 NINMVLLIKN
+941 NINMVLLIKS

-989 LKVNELIRVN
+989 LKANELIIVN

>member
-1 MLQGKFVHLHVH
+1 MKEKKLIPLKITT
-13 SEFSLLDGAN
+13 EYSLLKSL
-23 RIKDLPVRA
+23 IKLPDLISFLNENNI
-32 KELGMNAM
+32 KEC
-40 AITDHGAMFGAIDFY
+40 AICDENLNGFMDFY
-55 KACKANDIKP
+55 LKCKENNIKP
-65 IIGCEVYVAPRNRKD
+65 IIGLDTVYESMHIYVYAKNYLGYQELLKIDYLKDNMNLSYLENSNLLVIIPFKSIDIYEKLKYKDNVYIGFCNDIEKNNALLISDKIVYVDNVRCLFKKD
-80 KDPNLDARYSHLILL
+80 ISYLKYLKMLN
-95 AKDNQGYKN
+95 DNFVYN
-104 LATLV
+104 DNA
-109 SLGYT
+109 
-114 EGFYYK
+114 YYK
-120 PRIDHEII
+120 TSSLENIQTTYEFSKQI
-128 EKYHEGII
+128 
-136 CLSACL
+136 
-142 AGEVNQAILAND
+142 N
-154 MEKAK
+154 
-159 EVALWYKS
+159 
-167 IFGED
+167 
-172 YYLEIQNNGIKE
+172 LEIPFDKKYIPKFNNSDNNYEYLKKLCILGLNKRFNGKVSNKYKE
-184 QVLANQKLI
+184 RILY
-193 QLARE
+193 E
-198 LDIPLVAT
+198 LD
-206 NDAHYLKR
+206 
-214 EDAYNHEVL
+214 
-223 LCIQTGKRMTDEDRM
+223 
-238 KFDTDELYVKSPEE
+238 
-252 MSDYFK
+252 
-258 NVPDAIENTVK
+258 
-269 IAEKCNV
+269 
-276 EFEFGHT
+276 
-283 ILPNYDVP
+283 
-291 QEFATHYDYLE
+291 
-302 KLTYDGLK
+302 
-310 NRYGENPSKEILE
+310 
-323 RTEYELSVIK
+323 VIN
-333 KMGYVDYFLI
+333 KMGFVDYFLI
-343 VWDYIHYAKTHN
+343 VYDYVLYAKKN
-355 IPVGPGRGSGAGSIV
+355 DIFVGPGRGSAAGSLV
-370 AYSIEI
+370 SYSLGI
-376 TDIDPIQYNLIFER
+376 TNIDPIKYGLLFER
-390 FLNPERISMPDFDVD
+390 FLNINRKKMPDIDID
-405 FCYEKRDKVI
+405 FESDKRINMI
-415 EYVEQKY
+415 EYVKNKY
-422 GKDHV
+422 GFDKV
-427 SQIITFGTMS
+427 AVGLTFNNYK
-437 ARMVIRDVARVL
+437 AKLILRD
-449 DMPYAEADK
+449 
-458 LAKMIPNEIHI
+458 LAKLLKVDSNVFDKFIKNINSSLSLKENYQNEKV
-469 TIKKAMEQNKELKEL
+469 KKYIEMYSELKNL
-484 YDTDEEIKKML
+484 YDISYH
-495 NIAMALEGMPRQA
+495 LEGLKKNT
-508 STHACGIVITK
+508 STHAAGVIISSEKLGKIIPISNEDGTLKTGI
-519 EPVVSYVPLYV
+519 EMPY
-530 RDGAISTQYIM
+530 
-541 TTLEELG
+541 LEKMG

-646 NLTGDLADILGA
+646 NLTGDLTDILGA

-800 YAEKNGYILLPLNII
+800 YAEKNGYILLPFNII
-815 RGLND
+815 RGLTD

-884 IYSDGLGKPILIKYP
+884 IYSDGLGKPILTKYP
-899 EYDEATLREFEV
+899 EYDDTTLREFEI

-989 LKVNELIRVN
+989 LKVNELIIVN

>member
-1 MLQGKFVHLHVH
+1 MKEKKLIPLKITT
-13 SEFSLLDGAN
+13 EYSLLKSL
-23 RIKDLPVRA
+23 IKLPDLISFLNENNI
-32 KELGMNAM
+32 KEC
-40 AITDHGAMFGAIDFY
+40 AICDENLNGFMDFY
-55 KACKANDIKP
+55 LKCKENNIKP
-65 IIGCEVYVAPRNRKD
+65 IIGLDTVYESMHIYAYAKNYLGYQELLKIDYLKNNMKLSYLENSNLLVIIPFKSIDIYEKLKYKDNVYIGFCNDIEKNNALLISDKIVYVDNVRCLYKKD
-80 KDPNLDARYSHLILL
+80 IPYLKYLKMLN
-95 AKDNQGYKN
+95 DNFVYN
-104 LATLV
+104 DNA
-109 SLGYT
+109 
-114 EGFYYK
+114 YYK
-120 PRIDHEII
+120 T
-128 EKYHEGII
+128 
-136 CLSACL
+136 S
-142 AGEVNQAILAND
+142 
-154 MEKAK
+154 
-159 EVALWYKS
+159 S
-167 IFGED
+167 FED
-172 YYLEIQNNGIKE
+172 IQTTYEFSKQINLEIPFDKKYIPKFNNSDNNYEYLKKLCILGLNKRFNGKVSNKYKE
-184 QVLANQKLI
+184 RILY
-193 QLARE
+193 E
-198 LDIPLVAT
+198 LD
-206 NDAHYLKR
+206 
-214 EDAYNHEVL
+214 
-223 LCIQTGKRMTDEDRM
+223 
-238 KFDTDELYVKSPEE
+238 
-252 MSDYFK
+252 
-258 NVPDAIENTVK
+258 
-269 IAEKCNV
+269 
-276 EFEFGHT
+276 
-283 ILPNYDVP
+283 
-291 QEFATHYDYLE
+291 
-302 KLTYDGLK
+302 
-310 NRYGENPSKEILE
+310 
-323 RTEYELSVIK
+323 VIN
-333 KMGYVDYFLI
+333 KMGFVDYFLI
-343 VWDYIHYAKTHN
+343 VYDYVLYAKKN
-355 IPVGPGRGSGAGSIV
+355 DIFVGPGRGSAAGSLV
-370 AYSIEI
+370 SYSLGI
-376 TDIDPIQYNLIFER
+376 TNIDPIKYGLLFER
-390 FLNPERISMPDFDVD
+390 FLNINRKKMPDIDID
-405 FCYEKRDKVI
+405 FESDKRINMI
-415 EYVEQKY
+415 EYVKNKY
-422 GKDHV
+422 GFDKV
-427 SQIITFGTMS
+427 AVGLTFNNYK
-437 ARMVIRDVARVL
+437 AKLILRD
-449 DMPYAEADK
+449 
-458 LAKMIPNEIHI
+458 LAKLLKVDSNVFDKFIKNINSSLSLKENYQNEKV
-469 TIKKAMEQNKELKEL
+469 KKYIEMYSELKNL
-484 YDTDEEIKKML
+484 YDISYH
-495 NIAMALEGMPRQA
+495 LEGLKKNT
-508 STHACGIVITK
+508 STHAAGVIISSEKLGKIIPISNEDGTLKTGI
-519 EPVVSYVPLYV
+519 EMPY
-530 RDGAISTQYIM
+530 
-541 TTLEELG
+541 LEKMG

-646 NLTGDLADILGA
+646 NLAGDLTDILGS

-834 NDIFDFF
+834 DDIFDFF

-899 EYDEATLREFEV
+899 EYDEATLREFEI

-924 KYKDVIKVENIK
+924 KYKDVIKVEDIK

-941 NINMVLLIKN
+941 NVNMVLLIKN

>member
-1 MLQGKFVHLHVH
+1 MKEKKLIPLKITT
-13 SEFSLLDGAN
+13 EYSLLKSL
-23 RIKDLPVRA
+23 IKLPDLISFLLENNI
-32 KELGMNAM
+32 KEC
-40 AITDHGAMFGAIDFY
+40 AICDENLNGFMDFY
-55 KACKANDIKP
+55 LKCKENNIKP
-65 IIGCEVYVAPRNRKD
+65 IIGLDTVYESMHIYVYAKNYLGYQELLKIDYLKDNMNLSYLENSNLLVIIPFKSIDIYEKLKYKDNIYIGFCNDIEKNNALLICDKIVYVDNVRCLFKKD
-80 KDPNLDARYSHLILL
+80 ISYLKYLKMLN
-95 AKDNQGYKN
+95 DNFVYN
-104 LATLV
+104 DNA
-109 SLGYT
+109 
-114 EGFYYK
+114 YYK
-120 PRIDHEII
+120 T
-128 EKYHEGII
+128 
-136 CLSACL
+136 S
-142 AGEVNQAILAND
+142 
-154 MEKAK
+154 
-159 EVALWYKS
+159 S
-167 IFGED
+167 FED
-172 YYLEIQNNGIKE
+172 IQTTYEFSKQINLEIPFDKKYIPKFNNSDNNYEYLKKLCILGLNKRFNGKVSNKYKE
-184 QVLANQKLI
+184 RILY
-193 QLARE
+193 E
-198 LDIPLVAT
+198 LD
-206 NDAHYLKR
+206 
-214 EDAYNHEVL
+214 
-223 LCIQTGKRMTDEDRM
+223 
-238 KFDTDELYVKSPEE
+238 
-252 MSDYFK
+252 
-258 NVPDAIENTVK
+258 
-269 IAEKCNV
+269 
-276 EFEFGHT
+276 
-283 ILPNYDVP
+283 
-291 QEFATHYDYLE
+291 
-302 KLTYDGLK
+302 
-310 NRYGENPSKEILE
+310 
-323 RTEYELSVIK
+323 VIN
-333 KMGYVDYFLI
+333 KMGFVDYFLI
-343 VWDYIHYAKTHN
+343 VYDYVLYAKKN
-355 IPVGPGRGSGAGSIV
+355 DIFVGPGRGSAAGSLV
-370 AYSIEI
+370 SYSLGI
-376 TDIDPIQYNLIFER
+376 TNIDPIKYDLLFER
-390 FLNPERISMPDFDVD
+390 FLNINRKKMPDIDID
-405 FCYEKRDKVI
+405 FESDKRINMI
-415 EYVEQKY
+415 EYVKNKY
-422 GKDHV
+422 GFDKV
-427 SQIITFGTMS
+427 AVGLTFNNYK
-437 ARMVIRDVARVL
+437 AKLILRD
-449 DMPYAEADK
+449 
-458 LAKMIPNEIHI
+458 LAKLLKVDSNVFDKFIKNINSSLSLKENYQNEKV
-469 TIKKAMEQNKELKEL
+469 KKYIEMYSELKNL
-484 YDTDEEIKKML
+484 YDISYH
-495 NIAMALEGMPRQA
+495 LEGLKKNT
-508 STHACGIVITK
+508 STHAAGVIISSEKLGKIIPISNEDGTLKTGI
-519 EPVVSYVPLYV
+519 EMPY
-530 RDGAISTQYIM
+530 
-541 TTLEELG
+541 LEKMG

-619 LTVSLAL
+619 LIVSLAL

-646 NLTGDLADILGA
+646 NLTGDLNDILGS

-841 VKTNSFLNNETY
+841 VKTNSFLNKETY

-899 EYDEATLREFEV
+899 EYDEATLREFEI

-941 NINMVLLIKN
+941 NINMVLLIKS

-989 LKVNELIRVN
+989 LKANELIIVN

>member
-1 MLQGKFVHLHVH
+1 MEEKKLIPLKITT
-13 SEFSLLDGAN
+13 EYSLLKSL
-23 RIKDLPVRA
+23 IKLPDLISFLNENNI
-32 KELGMNAM
+32 KEC
-40 AITDHGAMFGAIDFY
+40 AICDENLNGFMDFY
-55 KACKANDIKP
+55 LKCKENNIKP
-65 IIGCEVYVAPRNRKD
+65 IIGLDTVYESMHIYVYAKNYLGYQELLKIDYLKDNMNLSYLENSNLLVIIPFKSIDIYEKLKYKDNVYIGFCNDIEKNNALLICDKIVYVDNVRCFFKKD
-80 KDPNLDARYSHLILL
+80 ISYLKYLKMLN
-95 AKDNQGYKN
+95 DNFVYN
-104 LATLV
+104 DNA
-109 SLGYT
+109 
-114 EGFYYK
+114 YYK
-120 PRIDHEII
+120 A
-128 EKYHEGII
+128 
-136 CLSACL
+136 S
-142 AGEVNQAILAND
+142 
-154 MEKAK
+154 
-159 EVALWYKS
+159 S
-167 IFGED
+167 FED
-172 YYLEIQNNGIKE
+172 IQTTYEFSKQINLEIPFDKKYIPKYNNSDNNYEYLKKLCILGLNKRFNGKVSNKYKE
-184 QVLANQKLI
+184 RILY
-193 QLARE
+193 E
-198 LDIPLVAT
+198 LD
-206 NDAHYLKR
+206 
-214 EDAYNHEVL
+214 
-223 LCIQTGKRMTDEDRM
+223 
-238 KFDTDELYVKSPEE
+238 
-252 MSDYFK
+252 
-258 NVPDAIENTVK
+258 
-269 IAEKCNV
+269 
-276 EFEFGHT
+276 
-283 ILPNYDVP
+283 
-291 QEFATHYDYLE
+291 
-302 KLTYDGLK
+302 
-310 NRYGENPSKEILE
+310 
-323 RTEYELSVIK
+323 VIN
-333 KMGYVDYFLI
+333 KMGFVDYFLI
-343 VWDYIHYAKTHN
+343 VYDYVLYAKKN
-355 IPVGPGRGSGAGSIV
+355 DIFVGPGRGSAAGSLV
-370 AYSIEI
+370 SYSLGI
-376 TDIDPIQYNLIFER
+376 TNIDPIKYDLLFER
-390 FLNPERISMPDFDVD
+390 FLNINRKKMPDIDID
-405 FCYEKRDKVI
+405 FESDKRINMI
-415 EYVEQKY
+415 EYVKNKY
-422 GKDHV
+422 GFDKV
-427 SQIITFGTMS
+427 AVGLTFNNYK
-437 ARMVIRDVARVL
+437 AKLILRD
-449 DMPYAEADK
+449 
-458 LAKMIPNEIHI
+458 LAKLLKVDSNVFDKFIKNINSSLSLKENYQNEKV
-469 TIKKAMEQNKELKEL
+469 KKYIEMYSELKNL
-484 YDTDEEIKKML
+484 YDISYH
-495 NIAMALEGMPRQA
+495 LEGLKKNT
-508 STHACGIVITK
+508 STHAAGVIISSEKLGKIIPISNEDGTLKTGI
-519 EPVVSYVPLYV
+519 EMPY
-530 RDGAISTQYIM
+530 
-541 TTLEELG
+541 LEKMG

-646 NLTGDLADILGA
+646 NLAGDLTDILGS

-834 NDIFDFF
+834 DDIFDFF
-841 VKTNSFLNNETY
+841 VKTNSFLNKETY

-899 EYDEATLREFEV
+899 EYDEVTLREFEI

-941 NINMVLLIKN
+941 NINMVLLIKS
-951 IRTIKDKK
+951 IRNIKDKK